1 MSTTV
6 DQRVVS
12 MQFDN
17 ADFEK
22 GVQQTLN
29 SLNTLNKNIEKNAAN
44 NVDSFKGL
52 SNGLNDVENSIH
64 KGILPAMDT
73 MQNKFSILGTISDQV
88 LRNMTNTAMS
98 AGRKLIKSLSVDQIS
113 SGWEKFG
120 DKTTSVATLVAQGND
135 LKTVNKEL
143 DRLNWF
149 TDETSYNFTDM
160 VSNIAKFTASGK
172 KLNES
177 VTAMEGIANWAA
189 KSGQNAITAS
199 RAMYQISQAMG
210 AGIMR
215 KEDYKSIQNASMD
228 TEEFRQK
235 CLDAGVALGTLK
247 KTADGTYQSL
257 MAKADSFTKTQFAD
271 HLTQDAWFTSD
282 VMMKVFE
289 DYSNAV
295 NKIYEVTSEKG
306 MLASD
311 VIDEIHETAESA
323 GISIDDAI
331 KRLGYIDENGNQL
344 FDSFGLS
351 AFEAAQKARTFGDA
365 INSVKDAVSTG
376 WMNTFEIIFGDAE
389 EATKLWT
396 GVANLLYDVFASS
409 AATRNEMM
417 KVWKDLGG
425 RTAVIQTLVNLF
437 NAIYSIVKPIGDAL
451 HDVFGEMDGKRLA
464 GINKSLAD
472 MTFSLI
478 QTENTMAK
486 IYTVAYAV
494 AKALKFVLNL
504 LWEYKKPIIAIY
516 ALVTA
521 FSTLRGLLLG
531 GLGFGSVLAI
541 LKLIV
546 ALGIGAKLLNI
557 KSILNKISPIIT
569 IIAKLAYNLFGNI
582 SQHISNIIKMIQS
595 ANLGTKVQSFLQTVS
610 KIASDLFKNLNID
623 LSRLDAF
630 KFNNLQGALK
640 TISGLFSGMF
650 LGFTNGLKAFN
661 QLTDVLNP
669 LTHLSKVFD
678 TTGRMATNAN
688 KSFNKTSGA
697 FTMVAYA
704 AEKAEMPIYN
714 VATKTVTMADSVE
727 QLGTASAESTANFNG
742 FIATIQAYLSNL
754 EKTYPVLR
762 NLVEFIK
769 TMDLQKLLAIGV
781 MFLYMRQMKLIQ
793 NAIKGVGNVLDKFGV
808 KIDNITSGIVT
819 SIKDLN
825 IAIKG
830 TFGSITNYFNSLTKE
845 NNLKNFK
852 NLAIGIGLIAASVAA
867 LGFALQYLNPNAL
880 IAATVAIAGLSV
892 VVLGVSW
899 AMARI
904 SKSINP
910 VGIAA
915 LGGAL
920 LLFSIALAEIVATV
934 TVLSLVMTVLVAKF
948 KTFDA
953 ALEAFNLPLK
963 ALNIL
968 VWAVVDSLGI
978 FAGAL
983 VALGVLSPAISK
995 GCSALLKMA
1004 VSLGAF
1010 TGSAILFLTS
1020 IKLVDAAMQ
1029 LFIDRVSSVVATIK
1043 HFVGGLM
1050 VVNDLTYTIQEV
1062 GKVVVSFLAFIGI
1075 GFLVVKTFS
1084 YIANELA
1091 NATTEFAISVIAIAA
1106 AVNILVKALLNLSTY
1121 SGDVGE
1127 TFFLLSGALALLI
1140 LTVRAI
1146 QELDLTKIANDFS
1159 MLAKG
1164 FLKLSIAML
1173 VLTGAIKA
1181 FGNMD
1186 PGVFSQGMAAY
1197 IVVLTGMVIALKQLD
1212 TVNIGKIATGVISL
1226 VAAMYLLTPLFAL
1239 YGVAWQPMVTGILL
1253 ISGAMLALSK
1263 SVQLMSSAD
1272 PLKTLG
1278 NVSIMMTAALGLAY
1292 ICVTLSN
1299 IPIDKA
1305 IVAVGALGSMFLI
1318 LGVFTK
1324 VLANISKKVL
1334 TTQKSIGRFM
1344 QLVLSLAFITGVL
1357 TTAIYVLASLPVDRV
1372 LDVASGL
1379 SIAMLAFSGAIVLL
1393 AMATQILNGSNI
1405 IGVSAL
1411 MGVFAIAV
1419 GVLAFAIYQ
1428 LQDVPF
1434 EVFTGFSL
1442 AILAFGG
1449 AIAIVTAVIGI
1460 FSAALVAASPFMLT
1474 LAAVLISLGAAF
1486 LSFGA
1491 ASVMFGIGAA
1501 AVGIGASLIIT
1512 ALSGLIVVLQSF
1524 IPTLQNFIQFIS
1536 DISSNAKDVAA
1547 MSASLTLL
1555 GRALTILA
1563 VGMGATSLAGVA
1575 FAGALYLVGKGCT
1588 VFAAGLTLAGHAAV
1602 SFAQN
1607 VKVAFSVLAELA
1619 GKGIEWG
1626 KHITESIASGLSS
1639 GIRTVGD
1646 AALGVAKTIWGYLHQ
1661 SDAEWGPLKGVWTWG
1676 AHLVENIGSGMAKK
1690 TGWLADVAQAV
1701 GLSEKTGFE
1710 NGAAGTGSSTIS
1722 NIVSELFGGIDS
1734 ISAAGASG
1742 GAAYMKAFLNQI
1754 KGVGGYN
1761 KEAVARGQAKRKGQ
1775 FKDLTFDRD
1784 EAPINGN
1791 HGKAGNASASFLK
1804 LDDFVNKFTGDTD
1817 NATDATD
1824 GLTDSLGG
1832 LGGAADSA
1840 GKSTGG
1846 AGSSASDAAEAEKEA
1861 AEAAK
1866 IHAKYLQYLDGTA
1879 TQYMHTSGVLN
1890 ETVDNTSAWEKSKS
1904 AIADL
1909 AKEMY
1914 EASLTGDETAD
1925 ELAKKQQKIEE
1936 AFVKSYETIRDKI
1949 KDSLDLMK
1957 AFDLQTSSITKSST
1971 ILKNMQSQFL
1981 GNAELASRQQLLAQ
1995 MGLDDDYLQELI
2007 KKGSEGLPEINSL
2020 LRMSRTEIQQF
2031 NRGLADRKGWSEF
2044 IAQNGLAAI
2053 ASAKHNQQLRATVKT
2068 QDEQIA
2074 KAKEINTTYIDI
2086 SQKAMSTTGVVV
2098 NVMNGA
2104 LNGLANEFT
2113 QIANEMGVT
2122 TDQLTS
2128 YVNGTAL
2135 TVEQASLKQIDNY
2148 NEVKKAFIEY
2158 SDTVGTESDRI
2169 KNALSNLST
2178 SFDELKLLSDD
2189 DETFSIT
2196 DMQDNIESQID
2207 GINTWSSEIT
2217 DLAGRISNTDLLQ
2230 QLADMGTSGYK
2241 YVHALYEAS
2250 DEELDEFV
2258 ASFEEKM
2265 QTIESVSQTY
2275 GNQMGLNV
2283 VEGINSSLTT
2293 YFQQLQN
2300 GGDQSFGELAS
2311 LINKHLEAI
2320 GQQGGTGLSS
2330 GIQST
2335 QDTVIGSAKILAN
2348 DLEASVAA
2356 VVNQDTGY
2364 KKTSDYMLGMLQGLR
2379 DYKDDVMREIDEI
2392 TSAMEDHT
2400 ADGLDVHSPSRFT
2413 KWVGKNLI
2421 LGFIKGF
2428 SENEDS
2434 LMTSMD
2440 SIVNNMKDAID
2451 TAYDILTTDG
2461 DMNPTITPVLDLS
2474 DIQNRSKSIG
2484 SLLSSKSLNLN
2495 AKLGTV
2501 HTANEN
2507 TAKLNEMLQ
2516 GMNAQNNKGGN
2527 SYNFV
2532 QNNYS
2537 PKALSRLE
2545 IYRQTKNQ
2553 FAQMKG
2559 VVNSNG

>member
-6 DQRVVS
+6 DERVVS

-135 LKTVNKEL
+135 LKIVNKEL

-172 KLNES
+172 DLNES

-189 KSGQNAITAS
+189 KSGQNAMTAS
-199 RAMYQISQAMG
+199 RAMYQISQAIG

-257 MAKADSFTKTQFAD
+257 MAKTDSFTKTQFAD
-271 HLTQDAWFTSD
+271 HLTEGAWLTSD

-311 VIDEIHETAESA
+311 VIDEIHETAETA

-437 NAIYSIVKPIGDAL
+437 NAVYSIVRPIGDAI
-451 HDVFGEMDGKRLA
+451 HDVFGQLDGEKLA
-464 GINKSLAD
+464 GINQTIAD
-472 MTFSLI
+472 MSFNLI

-486 IYTVAYAV
+486 IYTVAYVV

-504 LWEYKKPIIAIY
+504 LWEYKKPLIAIY
-516 ALVTA
+516 GLITA
-521 FSTLRGLLLG
+521 FTTLRGLLLG
-531 GLGFGSVLAI
+531 GLGFGSIFAI
-541 LKLIV
+541 LKLII
-546 ALGIGAKLLNI
+546 ALGIGAKILNI
-557 KSILNKISPIIT
+557 KSLLTKLAPIIN
-569 IIAKLAYNLFGNI
+569 IIAKSTYSLFGHI

-595 ANLGTKVQSFLQTVS
+595 ANLGVKVQSILQTIS
-610 KIASDLFKNLNID
+610 KIATDLFKNLNIN
-623 LSRLDAF
+623 LSRLNDF
-630 KFNNLQGALK
+630 KFNDLQGVLK
-640 TISGLFSGMF
+640 TISGLFSGIF

-669 LTHLSKVFD
+669 LTHLSKIFD
-678 TTGRMATNAN
+678 TTGKMATNAN
-688 KSFNKTSGA
+688 KAFNKTSGA

-704 AEKAEMPIYN
+704 AEKAETPIYN
-714 VATKTVTMADSVE
+714 VTTKTVTMADSVE
-727 QLGTASAESTANFNG
+727 QLGDASAESTANFKG
-742 FIATIQAYLSNL
+742 FIANIQAYLSNI
-754 EKTYPVLR
+754 EKIYPILH

-769 TMDLQKLLAIGV
+769 SIDWQKLLAIGV
-781 MFLYMRQMKLIQ
+781 MFLYMRQMKLVQ
-793 NAIKGVGNVLDKFGV
+793 KAIKGVGDVLNKFGV
-808 KIDNITSGIVT
+808 KIDNNTNGIITSV
-819 SIKDLN
+819 KDLN
-825 IAIKG
+825 TAIKG

-852 NLAIGIGLIAASVAA
+852 NLAIGIGLIAASVAT

-899 AMARI
+899 AMTRL
-904 SKSINP
+904 SKTINP
-910 VGIAA
+910 VGVAA

-920 LLFSIALAEIVATV
+920 LTFSIALAEIVATV
-934 TVLSLVMTVLVAKF
+934 TILSLVMTGLVAKF

-953 ALEAFNLPLK
+953 ALEAFQLPFK
-963 ALNIL
+963 ALNII
-968 VWAVVDSLGI
+968 VWSVVDSLAI

-983 VALGVLSPAISK
+983 VALGVVSPAISK
-995 GCSALLKMA
+995 GCLALLKMA
-1004 VSLGAF
+1004 GSLAAF
-1010 TGSAILFLTS
+1010 TGSAILFLAS
-1020 IKLVDAAMQ
+1020 IKLVDVAMQ

-1075 GFLVVKTFS
+1075 GFLVVKAFS
-1084 YIANELA
+1084 YIASELA
-1091 NATTEFAISVIAIAA
+1091 NTTTEFAISVIAIAA
-1106 AVNILVKALLNLSTY
+1106 AVNTLVKALLNLSTY
-1121 SGDVGE
+1121 SGDVGK
-1127 TFFLLSGALALLI
+1127 TFFLLSGALALLVF
-1140 LTVRAI
+1140 TVHTI
-1146 QELDLTKIANDFS
+1146 QELNLIKISNDFS

-1212 TVNIGKIATGVISL
+1212 TVNIGKIATGVVSL

-1239 YGVAWQPMVTGILL
+1239 YGVAWEPMVTGILL

-1272 PLKTLG
+1272 PLKILG
-1278 NVSIMMTAALGLAY
+1278 NISIMMTAALGLAY
-1292 ICVTLSN
+1292 ICLQLST
-1299 IPIDKA
+1299 IPADDAKKSVFA
-1305 IVAVGALGSMFLI
+1305 FAGMFLALSI
-1318 LGVFTK
+1318 ATAG
-1324 VLANISKKVL
+1324 LAMISKKIL
-1334 TTQKSIGRFM
+1334 TTQKSVNRFILIVATM
-1344 QLVLSLAFITGVL
+1344 LIAASTLTALIDILSSLPWERVLSAAGGLSLAMLSFAGAAYILANATKIVDKAGIL
-1357 TTAIYVLASLPVDRV
+1357 PMCAIL
-1372 LDVASGL
+1372 
-1379 SIAMLAFSGAIVLL
+1379 
-1393 AMATQILNGSNI
+1393 
-1405 IGVSAL
+1405 
-1411 MGVFAIAV
+1411 GVFAVAI

-1428 LQDVPF
+1428 LQSVPF
-1434 EVFTGFSL
+1434 EVFTGF
-1442 AILAFGG
+1442 
-1449 AIAIVTAVIGI
+1449 AIAI
-1460 FSAALVAASPFMLT
+1460 AA
-1474 LAAVLISLGAAF
+1474 
-1486 LSFGA
+1486 FGA
-1491 ASVMFGIGAA
+1491 ALSVVTLVIGLFSTALIAATPFMISLASVLLSLAAAFVSFGVA
-1501 AVGIGASLIIT
+1501 AVGFGLAGALIS
-1512 ALSGLIVVLQSF
+1512 AGVSLIVVAVSGLLAVLTKF
-1524 IPTLQNFIQFIS
+1524 IPTLQEFIQFIS
-1536 DISSNAKDVAA
+1536 DISSNAKDIAA

-1555 GRALTILA
+1555 GRSLTILA
-1563 VGMGATSLAGVA
+1563 IGMGASSIAGIA
-1575 FAGALYLVGKGCT
+1575 FAAALYLVGKACS
-1588 VFAAGLTLAGHAAV
+1588 VFAKGLTFAGIAAV

-1607 VKVAFSVLAELA
+1607 VKIALGVIGELA
-1619 GKGIEWG
+1619 GDAVEWG
-1626 KHITESIASGLSS
+1626 SHIAGSIASGLAG
-1639 GIRTVGD
+1639 GIKTVGN
-1646 AALGVAKTIWGYLHQ
+1646 AALSVAKTIWGYLHQ
-1661 SDAEWGPLKGVWTWG
+1661 SDAEWGPLKGVWKWG
-1676 AHLVENIGSGMAKK
+1676 AHLVQNIGGGMLKEQ
-1690 TGWLADVAQAV
+1690 GWLSGVASSIGSA
-1701 GLSEKTGFE
+1701 EKSGFE
-1710 NGAAGTGSSTIS
+1710 SGASGTGSSTIS
-1722 NIVSELFGGIDS
+1722 NIVSELFGGIDN

-1761 KEAVARGQAKRKGQ
+1761 KEAVTKGQAKRKGQ

-1784 EAPINGN
+1784 EAPINGT
-1791 HGKAGNASASFLK
+1791 HGKANNSAASFLK
-1804 LDDFVNKFTGDTD
+1804 LDDFVNKFTGDTG

-1846 AGSSASDAAEAEKEA
+1846 VGSSASDAADAEKKA

-1995 MGLDDDYLQELI
+1995 MGLDVDYLQELI
-2007 KKGSEGLPEINSL
+2007 EKGSEGLPEINSL

-2086 SQKAMSTTGVVV
+2086 SQKAMNTSGVVA

-2189 DETFSIT
+2189 EETFSIT

-2265 QTIESVSQTY
+2265 QMIESVSQTY

-2440 SIVNNMKDAID
+2440 SIVNSMRDAIG

-2461 DMNPTITPVLDLS
+2461 DMNPTITPILDLS
-2474 DIQNRSKSIG
+2474 DLENRSKSIG
-2484 SLLSSKSLNLN
+2484 SMFNSKSFQLDAN
-2495 AKLGTV
+2495 LGTI
-2501 HTANEN
+2501 HTASEN
-2507 TAKLNEMLQ
+2507 TSRLNDMLR

>member
-73 MQNKFSILGTISDQV
+73 MQNKFSIMGTMMDQTIRNITNKMVDASTKLAKMFTISPISDGLHEYETQIGAIQTIMANTG
-88 LRNMTNTAMS
+88 LKGQEGMNKITAALDKLNEYADMT
-98 AGRKLIKSLSVDQIS
+98 I
-113 SGWEKFG
+113 
-120 DKTTSVATLVAQGND
+120 
-135 LKTVNKEL
+135 
-143 DRLNWF
+143 
-149 TDETSYNFTDM
+149 YNFTEM
-160 VSNIAKFTASGK
+160 TKNIGTFTAAGLDLDTSTQAIK
-172 KLNES
+172 
-177 VTAMEGIANWAA
+177 GIANLAA
-189 KSGQNAITAS
+189 VSGSTSDQAS
-199 RAMYQISQAMG
+199 RAMYQLSQALSSGTVNLQDWNSVVNAGMG
-210 AGIMR
+210 GKVFQDALLRTAKAMHSITNEQYEMIKSGKETFRNSIGSKNGTSWLNTKVLSETLKEFAGDMSESELKAIGYT
-215 KEDYKSIQNASMD
+215 KEEIKEIQEMAD
-228 TEEFRQK
+228 TATKAATKVKTFTQLVDTVKE
-235 CLDAGVALGTLK
+235 ALGSGWAK
-247 KTADGTYQSL
+247 SFEL
-257 MAKADSFTKTQFAD
+257 MFGNFN
-271 HLTQDAWFTSD
+271 
-282 VMMKVFE
+282 E
-289 DYSNAV
+289 
-295 NKIYEVTSEKG
+295 
-306 MLASD
+306 
-311 VIDEIHETAESA
+311 AEA
-323 GISIDDAI
+323 
-331 KRLGYIDENGNQL
+331 
-344 FDSFGLS
+344 
-351 AFEAAQKARTFGDA
+351 
-365 INSVKDAVSTG
+365 
-376 WMNTFEIIFGDAE
+376 
-389 EATKLWT
+389 LWT
-396 GVANLLYDVFASS
+396 GISNVLQNMIDKMSDA
-409 AATRNEMM
+409 RNSMIQM
-417 KVWKDLGG
+417 WKDAGG
-425 RTAVIQTLVNLF
+425 RVAVLQTFVNIV
-437 NAIYSIVKPIGDAL
+437 NGVYSVIKPIKDAIG
-451 HDVFGEMDGKRLA
+451 DVFGALDGAKLA
-464 GINKSLAD
+464 GINKTIAEITSGLQLSNEQ
-472 MTFSLI
+472 MS
-478 QTENTMAK
+478 K
-486 IYTVAYAV
+486 IYNVAYILSSV
-494 AKALKFVLNL
+494 LKNVLNI
-504 LWEYKKPIIAIY
+504 LWEYKTPLIIIWSF
-516 ALVTA
+516 VTA
-521 FSTLRGLLLG
+521 FSTLRGLLTG
-531 GLGFGSVLAI
+531 GLGFGSILSI
-541 LKLIV
+541 LKMIT
-546 ALGIGAKLLNI
+546 ALGIGIKLLNV
-557 KSILNKISPIIT
+557 KNLLNKITPT
-569 IIAKLAYNLFGNI
+569 INVIAKSAYSLFGNI
-582 SQHISNIIKMIQS
+582 SQHISNILSTIHS
-595 ANLGTKVQSFLQTVS
+595 AK
-610 KIASDLFKNLNID
+610 
-623 LSRLDAF
+623 LDAF
-630 KFNNLQGALK
+630 IQSINDGISAFVNEMSKLSTFRFTGIQSVFEAILDLINGIIVGITSGINSFNN
-640 TISGLFSGMF
+640 FS
-650 LGFTNGLKAFN
+650 K
-661 QLTDVLNP
+661 VLNP
-669 LTHLSKVFD
+669 FNNI
-678 TTGRMATNAN
+678 A
-688 KSFNKTSGA
+688 KSAQKTSGM

-704 AEKAEMPIYN
+704 AEKAKMPIYD

-727 QLGTASAESTANFNG
+727 ELGDSSEQATSQFSG
-742 FIATIQAYLSNL
+742 FLGVIREYL
-754 EKTYPVLR
+754 
-762 NLVEFIK
+762 
-769 TMDLQKLLAIGV
+769 
-781 MFLYMRQMKLIQ
+781 
-793 NAIKGVGNVLDKFGV
+793 
-808 KIDNITSGIVT
+808 SGIVNSVPILHNLAKLID
-819 SIKDLN
+819 SIGIEKIIVVGTIYLYMK
-825 IAIKG
+825 AIKKLAG
-830 TFGSITNYFNSLTKE
+830 AINTLNDSLNPLVSISGALSSISGYFKSLTKGNKFKTYRDIAIGIALITTSIAGLAIALNFIDS
-845 NNLKNFK
+845 NNLKIAFAT
-852 NLAIGIGLIAASVAA
+852 LAGV
-867 LGFALQYLNPNAL
+867 
-880 IAATVAIAGLSV
+880 SV
-892 VVLGVSW
+892 VILGVIRSLSTLSQ
-899 AMARI
+899 AV
-904 SKSINP
+904 NP
-910 VGIAA
+910 AGIAA
-915 LGGAL
+915 LALGFVTFSAVLAEFTVLLLGVGAGLAFLTKTLGSINEALNAVGYAIIGFAMIFGTVVIAMDLLALNLALIGGMSGNIFKGCAAILAMSAAL
-920 LLFSIALAEIVATV
+920 LTMSV
-934 TVLSLVMTVLVAKF
+934 S
-948 KTFDA
+948 
-953 ALEAFNLPLK
+953 
-963 ALNIL
+963 
-968 VWAVVDSLGI
+968 
-978 FAGAL
+978 L
-983 VALGVLSPAISK
+983 VALHAAIALIGSSVKILFTYIGKAINYITNFVSSLEKGLTDNLGTTIKKIITMVGGFSILLLGVLAVMKIIKTIANIFSDTSLQISVSVIGVAASVYILAK
-995 GCSALLKMA
+995 AMHKFADSIGTVKTLPELLLKLA
-1004 VSLGAF
+1004 GPISLLVITF
-1010 TGSAILFLTS
+1010 GSLVGTLFLFKILELSS
-1020 IKLVDAAMQ
+1020 IAEDFKT
-1029 LFIDRVSSVVATIK
+1029 VSSSFIK
-1043 HFVGGLM
+1043 ISSS
-1050 VVNDLTYTIQEV
+1050 LTL
-1062 GKVVVSFLAFIGI
+1062 LAFA
-1075 GFLVVKTFS
+1075 VKTLAS
-1084 YIANELA
+1084 MKPETMAQGIAGVVTMLI
-1091 NATTEFAISVIAIAA
+1091 TLSLSVKS
-1106 AVNILVKALLNLSTY
+1106 LDK
-1121 SGDVGE
+1121 VG
-1127 TFFLLSGALALLI
+1127 
-1140 LTVRAI
+1140 
-1146 QELDLTKIANDFS
+1146 
-1159 MLAKG
+1159 
-1164 FLKLSIAML
+1164 
-1173 VLTGAIKA
+1173 
-1181 FGNMD
+1181 
-1186 PGVFSQGMAAY
+1186 
-1197 IVVLTGMVIALKQLD
+1197 
-1212 TVNIGKIATGVISL
+1212 IGKIAVGILGLVTSL
-1226 VAAMYLLTPLFAL
+1226 YLLVPLFAL
-1239 YGVAWQPMVTGILL
+1239 FGSTLSIIGPGML
-1253 ISGAMLALSK
+1253 IVSAALLALGAAIHLIGS
-1263 SVQLMSSAD
+1263 MD
-1272 PLKTLG
+1272 LK
-1278 NVSIMMTAALGLAY
+1278 NVVANTAIMVLAVGSLAY
-1292 ICVTLSN
+1292 ICASFAKLDIEAVWISISQLA
-1299 IPIDKA
+1299 A
-1305 IVAVGALGSMFLI
+1305 IF
-1318 LGVFTK
+1318 
-1324 VLANISKKVL
+1324 
-1334 TTQKSIGRFM
+1334 
-1344 QLVLSLAFITGVL
+1344 GVL
-1357 TTAIYVLASLPVDRV
+1357 IVTTAIMAKISEKILTMRNGVNAF
-1372 LDVASGL
+1372 VAVAGLMGGIAAIL
-1379 SIAMLAFSGAIVLL
+1379 SIAIGVIANLPWQNVLAASVGLSGAILAFAASAMILVNATKTINGAGVLPL
-1393 AMATQILNGSNI
+1393 CALLVTFAATL
-1405 IGVSAL
+1405 
-1411 MGVFAIAV
+1411 

-1428 LQDVPF
+1428 LQGVPF
-1434 EVFTGFSL
+1434 SV
-1442 AILAFGG
+1442 FGG
-1449 AIAIVTAVIGI
+1449 FALVLGVLAVAMAGITVVIGL
-1460 FSAALVAASPFMLT
+1460 FSAGLDAATPFLF
-1474 LAAVLISLGAAF
+1474 AFSAVLLSFAAAA
-1486 LSFGA
+1486 LSFG
-1491 ASVMFGIGAA
+1491 IAA
-1501 AVGIGASLIIT
+1501 ALIGTGVSIVVFAI
-1512 ALSGLIVVLQSF
+1512 SGLITVLTTF
-1524 IPTLQNFIQFIS
+1524 IPVAQNFIQFIS
-1536 DISSNAKDVAA
+1536 DISSNAKDVAV
-1547 MSASLTLL
+1547 MSASLIVL
-1555 GRALTILA
+1555 GRALTVLA
-1563 VGMGATSLAGVA
+1563 VGMGASSVAGIA
-1575 FAGALYLVGKGCT
+1575 FAAALYLVGKACS
-1588 VFAAGLTLAGHAAV
+1588 VFAKGLTLAGIAAV

-1607 VKVAFSVLAELA
+1607 VKVALGVIGELA
-1619 GKGIEWG
+1619 GDAVEWG
-1626 KHITESIASGLSS
+1626 SHIAGSIASGLV
-1639 GIRTVGD
+1639 GGVKTVGN
-1646 AALGVAKTIWGYLHQ
+1646 AALSVAKTIWGYLHQ
-1661 SDAEWGPLKGVWTWG
+1661 SDAEWGPLKGVWQWG
-1676 AHLVENIGSGMAKK
+1676 AHLVQNIGGGMLKEQ
-1690 TGWLADVAQAV
+1690 GWLSGVASSV

-1710 NGAAGTGSSTIS
+1710 SGAAGTGSSTIS
-1722 NIVSELFGGIDS
+1722 NIVSELFGGIDN

-1784 EAPINGN
+1784 EAPISGY
-1791 HGKAGNASASFLK
+1791 HGKQASKGILSLNDLLPDLSSK
-1804 LDDFVNKFTGDTD
+1804 EDDTTKSTD
-1817 NATDATD
+1817 K
-1824 GLTDSLGG
+1824 LTDSLGG

-1846 AGSSASDAAEAEKEA
+1846 AGSSASDAADAEKEA

-1936 AFVKSYETIRDKI
+1936 AFVKSYESIRDKI

-1957 AFDLQTSSITKSST
+1957 VFDLQTSSITKSST

-1995 MGLDDDYLQELI
+1995 MGLDVDYLQKLI
-2007 KKGSEGLPEINSL
+2007 EKGSEGLPEINSL
-2020 LRMSRTEIQQF
+2020 LRMSKTEIQQF
-2031 NRGLADRKGWSEF
+2031 NRGLSDRKGWSEF

-2053 ASAKHNQQLRATVKT
+2053 ASAKHNQQLRAIVKT

-2086 SQKAMSTTGVVV
+2086 SQKAMSATGVVA

-2128 YVNGTAL
+2128 YVNGTTL

-2169 KNALSNLST
+2169 KSALSSLST

-2440 SIVNNMKDAID
+2440 SIVNNMRDAIG

-2474 DIQNRSKSIG
+2474 DLENRSKSIG
-2484 SLLSSKSLNLN
+2484 SMFNSKSFQLDAN
-2495 AKLGTV
+2495 LGTI
-2501 HTANEN
+2501 HTASEN
-2507 TAKLNEMLQ
+2507 TSRLNDMLR

>member
-64 KGILPAMDT
+64 KGVLPAMDT
-73 MQNKFSILGTISDQV
+73 IQNKFSILGTISDQV
-88 LRNMTNTAMS
+88 LRNMTNAAMS

-235 CLDAGVALGTLK
+235 CLDAGVALGTLR

-271 HLTQDAWFTSD
+271 HLTQDAWLTSD

-311 VIDEIHETAESA
+311 VIDEIHETAETA

-331 KRLGYIDENGNQL
+331 KRLGYIDANGNQL

-569 IIAKLAYNLFGNI
+569 TIAKSAYSLFGNI
-582 SQHISNIIKMIQS
+582 SQHIRNIIKMIQS
-595 ANLGTKVQSFLQTVS
+595 ANLGIKVQSFLQTIS

-623 LSRLDAF
+623 LSRLNAF
-630 KFNNLQGALK
+630 KFNDLQGALK

-661 QLTDVLNP
+661 QLTDILNP
-669 LTHLSKVFD
+669 LTHLSKVFN

-727 QLGTASAESTANFNG
+727 QLGTASAKSTANFNG

-762 NLVEFIK
+762 NLVGFIK
-769 TMDLQKLLAIGV
+769 SMDLQKLLAIGV

-825 IAIKG
+825 TAIKG

-892 VVLGVSW
+892 VVLGISW

-934 TVLSLVMTVLVAKF
+934 TLLSLVMTGLVAKF

-953 ALEAFNLPLK
+953 ALEAFNLPFK

-968 VWAVVDSLGI
+968 VWSVVDSLAI

-995 GCSALLKMA
+995 GCLALLKMA
-1004 VSLGAF
+1004 GSLAAF

-1253 ISGAMLALSK
+1253 ISGAMLALGK
-1263 SVQLMSSAD
+1263 SVELMSSAD

-1278 NVSIMMTAALGLAY
+1278 NISIMMTAALGLAY

-1299 IPIDKA
+1299 IPFDEA
-1305 IVAVGALGSMFLI
+1305 LVAVGSMGSMLLM
-1318 LGVFTK
+1318 LGVFASK
-1324 VLANISKKVL
+1324 LASISKKIL
-1334 TTQKSIGRFM
+1334 TTQKSVGRFL
-1344 QLVLSLAFITGVL
+1344 QIIASLALITGVL

-1405 IGVSAL
+1405 IGVSVL
-1411 MGVFAIAV
+1411 MGVFAVAV

-1434 EVFTGFSL
+1434 EVFTGFAL

-1449 AIAIVTAVIGI
+1449 AIAIVTAVIGV
-1460 FSAALVAASPFMLT
+1460 FSTALIAASPFMLS
-1474 LAAVLISLGAAF
+1474 LAAVLLSLGAAF

-1501 AVGIGASLIIT
+1501 AVGIGASLIMT

-1588 VFAAGLTLAGHAAV
+1588 VFAAGLTLAGLAAV

-1791 HGKAGNASASFLK
+1791 HGKAGNTSASFLK

-1824 GLTDSLGG
+1824 GLTDSLDG

-1890 ETVDNTSAWEKSKS
+1890 ETVNNTSAWEKSKS

-1936 AFVKSYETIRDKI
+1936 AFVKSYESIRDKI

-1957 AFDLQTSSITKSST
+1957 TFDLQTSNITKSST

-1995 MGLDDDYLQELI
+1995 MGLDVDYLQELI
-2007 KKGSEGLPEINSL
+2007 EKGSEGLPEINSL

-2086 SQKAMSTTGVVV
+2086 SQKAMSATGVVA

-2104 LNGLANEFT
+2104 LNDLANEFT

-2128 YVNGTAL
+2128 YVNGTTL

-2158 SDTVGTESDRI
+2158 SDTVGIESDRI

-2189 DETFSIT
+2189 EETFSIT

-2440 SIVNNMKDAID
+2440 SIVNNMRDAIG

-2484 SLLSSKSLNLN
+2484 TMFNSKSFQFDAN
-2495 AKLGTV
+2495 LGTI
-2501 HTANEN
+2501 HTASEN
-2507 TAKLNEMLQ
+2507 TSRLNDMLR

>member
-6 DQRVVS
+6 DERVVS

-52 SNGLNDVENSIH
+52 SKSLTNVDNSIR
-64 KGILPAMDT
+64 KSIIPSMDT
-73 MQNKFSILGTISDQV
+73 LQNKFSVMGTMMDQTIRNITNKMVNVSTNLAKMFTISPISDGLHEYETQIGAIQTIMANTG
-88 LRNMTNTAMS
+88 LKGQEGMNKITAALDKLNEYADMT
-98 AGRKLIKSLSVDQIS
+98 I
-113 SGWEKFG
+113 
-120 DKTTSVATLVAQGND
+120 
-135 LKTVNKEL
+135 
-143 DRLNWF
+143 
-149 TDETSYNFTDM
+149 YNFTEM
-160 VSNIAKFTASGK
+160 TKNIGTFTAAGLDLDASTQAIK
-172 KLNES
+172 
-177 VTAMEGIANWAA
+177 GIANLAA
-189 KSGQNAITAS
+189 VSGSTSEQAS
-199 RAMYQISQAMG
+199 RAMYQLSQALSSGIVNLQDWNSVVNAGMG
-210 AGIMR
+210 GKVFQDALLRTAKVMHTITNEQYEMIKSGKETFRNSIGSKNGTSWLNTKVLSETLKEFAGDMSESELKAIGYT
-215 KEDYKSIQNASMD
+215 KEEIKEIQEMAD
-228 TEEFRQK
+228 TATKAATKVKTFTQLVDTVKE
-235 CLDAGVALGTLK
+235 ALGSGWSK
-247 KTADGTYQSL
+247 SFEL
-257 MAKADSFTKTQFAD
+257 MFGNFN
-271 HLTQDAWFTSD
+271 
-282 VMMKVFE
+282 E
-289 DYSNAV
+289 
-295 NKIYEVTSEKG
+295 
-306 MLASD
+306 
-311 VIDEIHETAESA
+311 AEA
-323 GISIDDAI
+323 
-331 KRLGYIDENGNQL
+331 
-344 FDSFGLS
+344 
-351 AFEAAQKARTFGDA
+351 
-365 INSVKDAVSTG
+365 
-376 WMNTFEIIFGDAE
+376 
-389 EATKLWT
+389 LWT
-396 GVANLLYDVFASS
+396 GISNVLQNMIDKMSDA
-409 AATRNEMM
+409 RNSMIQM
-417 KVWKDLGG
+417 WKDAGG
-425 RTAVIQTLVNLF
+425 RVAVLQTFVNIV
-437 NAIYSIVKPIGDAL
+437 NGIYSVIKPIKDAIGDIFGAL
-451 HDVFGEMDGKRLA
+451 DGAKLA
-464 GINKSLAD
+464 GINKTIAEITSSLQL
-472 MTFSLI
+472 SNE
-478 QTENTMAK
+478 QMAK
-486 IYTVAYAV
+486 IYNVAYILSSV
-494 AKALKFVLNL
+494 LKNVLNI
-504 LWEYKKPIIAIY
+504 LWEYKTPLLTIWAF
-516 ALVTA
+516 VTA
-521 FSTLRGLLLG
+521 FSTLRGLLTG
-531 GLGFGSVLAI
+531 GLGFGSILSI
-541 LKLIV
+541 LKMIT
-546 ALGIGAKLLNI
+546 ALGIGIKLLNV
-557 KSILNKISPIIT
+557 KNLLNKITPT
-569 IIAKLAYNLFGNI
+569 INVIAKSAYSLFGNI
-582 SQHISNIIKMIQS
+582 SRHISNIIKIIQS
-595 ANLGTKVQSFLQTVS
+595 ANLGTRIRSFLQNIS
-610 KIASDLFKNLNID
+610 KIATDLFKNLNID
-623 LSRLDAF
+623 LSRLNNF
-630 KFNNLQGALK
+630 KFNDLQGVLK

-704 AEKAEMPIYN
+704 AEKAEMPIYD

-727 QLGTASAESTANFNG
+727 QLGTTSAKSTANFNG

-769 TMDLQKLLAIGV
+769 SMDLQKLLAIGV
-781 MFLYMRQMKLIQ
+781 MFLYMRQMKPIQ
-793 NAIKGVGNVLDKFGV
+793 NAI
-808 KIDNITSGIVT
+808 SGIVT

-825 IAIKG
+825 TAIKG

-892 VVLGVSW
+892 VVLGISW

-953 ALEAFNLPLK
+953 ALEAFQLPFK

-968 VWAVVDSLGI
+968 VWSAVDSLAI

-983 VALGVLSPAISK
+983 VALGVVSPAISK
-995 GCSALLKMA
+995 GCLALLKMA
-1004 VSLGAF
+1004 GSLAAF

-1062 GKVVVSFLAFIGI
+1062 SKVVVSFLAFIGI

-1121 SGDVGE
+1121 SGDVGK
-1127 TFFLLSGALALLI
+1127 TFFLLSGALALLV

-1197 IVVLTGMVIALKQLD
+1197 IVVLIGMVTALQQLD

-1305 IVAVGALGSMFLI
+1305 IVAVGSLGSMFLI

-1344 QLVLSLAFITGVL
+1344 QLVLSLALITGVL

-1405 IGVSAL
+1405 IGVSVL
-1411 MGVFAIAV
+1411 MGVFAVAV

-1434 EVFTGFSL
+1434 EVFTGFAL

-1449 AIAIVTAVIGI
+1449 AIAIVTAVIGV
-1460 FSAALVAASPFMLT
+1460 FSAALIAASPFMLS

-1501 AVGIGASLIIT
+1501 AVGIGASLIMT

-1563 VGMGATSLAGVA
+1563 VGMGATSLAGVT
-1575 FAGALYLVGKGCT
+1575 FAGALYLVGKACSI
-1588 VFAAGLTLAGHAAV
+1588 FAKGLTLAGIAAV

-1639 GIRTVGD
+1639 GIRTVGN
-1646 AALGVAKTIWGYLHQ
+1646 AALSVAKTIWGYLHQ
-1661 SDAEWGPLKGVWTWG
+1661 SDAEWGPLKGVWQWG
-1676 AHLVENIGSGMAKK
+1676 AHLVQNIGGGMLKEQ
-1690 TGWLADVAQAV
+1690 GWLSDVASSIGSA
-1701 GLSEKTGFE
+1701 EKSGFE
-1710 NGAAGTGSSTIS
+1710 SGASGTGSSTIS

-1784 EAPINGN
+1784 EAPISGY
-1791 HGKAGNASASFLK
+1791 HGKQASKGILSLNDLLPDLSSK
-1804 LDDFVNKFTGDTD
+1804 EDDTTKSTD
-1817 NATDATD
+1817 N
-1824 GLTDSLGG
+1824 LTDSLGG

-1846 AGSSASDAAEAEKEA
+1846 AGSSASDAADAEKEA

-1995 MGLDDDYLQELI
+1995 MGLDVDYLQELI
-2007 KKGSEGLPEINSL
+2007 EKGSEGLPEINSL

-2053 ASAKHNQQLRATVKT
+2053 ASAKHNQQLRATVKA

-2086 SQKAMSTTGVVV
+2086 SQKAMSTTGVVA

-2364 KKTSDYMLGMLQGLR
+2364 KKTSDYMLGMLHGLR

-2440 SIVNNMKDAID
+2440 SIVNNMRDAIG

-2484 SLLSSKSLNLN
+2484 TMFNSKSFQLDAN
-2495 AKLGTV
+2495 LGTI
-2501 HTANEN
+2501 HTASEN
-2507 TAKLNEMLQ
+2507 TSRLNDMLR

>member
-6 DQRVVS
+6 DERVVS

-52 SNGLNDVENSIH
+52 SNGLNNVENSIR
-64 KGILPAMDT
+64 KSIIPSMDAL
-73 MQNKFSILGTISDQV
+73 QNKFSVMGTMMDQTIRNITNKMVDASTKLAKMFTISPISDGLHEYETQIGAIQTIMANTG
-88 LRNMTNTAMS
+88 LKGQEGMNKITAALDKLNEYADMT
-98 AGRKLIKSLSVDQIS
+98 I
-113 SGWEKFG
+113 
-120 DKTTSVATLVAQGND
+120 
-135 LKTVNKEL
+135 
-143 DRLNWF
+143 
-149 TDETSYNFTDM
+149 YNFTEM
-160 VSNIAKFTASGK
+160 TKNIGTFTAAGLDLDTSTQAIK
-172 KLNES
+172 
-177 VTAMEGIANWAA
+177 GIANLAA
-189 KSGQNAITAS
+189 VSGSTSDQAS
-199 RAMYQISQAMG
+199 RAMYQLSQALSSGTVNLQDWNSVVNAGMG
-210 AGIMR
+210 GKVFQDALLRTAKAMHSITNEQYEMIKSGKETFRNSIGSKNGTSWLNTKVLSETLKEFAGDMSESELKAIGYT
-215 KEDYKSIQNASMD
+215 KEEIKEIQEMAD
-228 TEEFRQK
+228 TATKAATKVKTFTQLVDTVKE
-235 CLDAGVALGTLK
+235 ALGSGWAK
-247 KTADGTYQSL
+247 SFEL
-257 MAKADSFTKTQFAD
+257 MFGNFN
-271 HLTQDAWFTSD
+271 
-282 VMMKVFE
+282 E
-289 DYSNAV
+289 
-295 NKIYEVTSEKG
+295 
-306 MLASD
+306 
-311 VIDEIHETAESA
+311 AEA
-323 GISIDDAI
+323 
-331 KRLGYIDENGNQL
+331 
-344 FDSFGLS
+344 
-351 AFEAAQKARTFGDA
+351 
-365 INSVKDAVSTG
+365 
-376 WMNTFEIIFGDAE
+376 
-389 EATKLWT
+389 LWT
-396 GVANLLYDVFASS
+396 GISNVLQNMIDKMSDA
-409 AATRNEMM
+409 RNSMIQM
-417 KVWKDLGG
+417 WKDAGG
-425 RTAVIQTLVNLF
+425 RVAVLQTFVNIV
-437 NAIYSIVKPIGDAL
+437 NGVYSVIKPIKDAIG
-451 HDVFGEMDGKRLA
+451 DVFGVLDGAKLA
-464 GINKSLAD
+464 GINKTIAEITSGLQL
-472 MTFSLI
+472 SNE
-478 QTENTMAK
+478 QMAK
-486 IYTVAYAV
+486 IYNVAYILSTV
-494 AKALKFVLNL
+494 LKNVLSI
-504 LWEYKKPIIAIY
+504 LWEYKTPLLTIWSF
-516 ALVTA
+516 VTA
-521 FSTLRGLLLG
+521 FSTLRGLLTG
-531 GLGFGSVLAI
+531 GLGFGSVLSI
-541 LKLIV
+541 LKMIT
-546 ALGIGAKLLNI
+546 ALGIGIKLLNV
-557 KSILNKISPIIT
+557 KNLLNKIIPT
-569 IIAKLAYNLFGNI
+569 IDVIAKSAYSLFGNI
-582 SQHISNIIKMIQS
+582 SQHISNILSTIHS
-595 ANLGTKVQSFLQTVS
+595 AK
-610 KIASDLFKNLNID
+610 
-623 LSRLDAF
+623 LDAF
-630 KFNNLQGALK
+630 IQSINDGISAFVNEMSKLSTFRFTGIQSVFEAILDLVNGIIVGITSGIDSFNN
-640 TISGLFSGMF
+640 FS
-650 LGFTNGLKAFN
+650 KA
-661 QLTDVLNP
+661 LNP
-669 LTHLSKVFD
+669 FNNI
-678 TTGRMATNAN
+678 A
-688 KSFNKTSGA
+688 KSAQKTSDM

-704 AEKAEMPIYN
+704 AEKAKMPIYD

-727 QLGTASAESTANFNG
+727 ELGDSSEQATSQFSGFLGVIREYLSGIVNSVPILHNLAKLIDSIGIEKIIVVGTIYLYMKAIKKLAGAINTLNDSLNPLVSISGALSSISGYFKTLTKGNKFKTYRDIAIGIALITTSIAGLAIALNFIDSNNLK
-742 FIATIQAYLSNL
+742 IAFAALAGISVVILGVIRSLSNL
-754 EKTYPVLR
+754 SKEVNPAGIASLALGFVTFSAVLAEFTVLLLGVGAALAFLTKTLGSIDEALNAVGYAIIGFAMIFGTVVIAMDLLALNLALIGGMSDDIFKGCAAILAMSGALLTMSISLVALHAAIALIGSSVKILFTYIGKAINYITNFVSSLEKGLTDNLGTTIKKIITMVVGFSILLLGVLA
-762 NLVEFIK
+762 VMKIIK
-769 TMDLQKLLAIGV
+769 TIANIFSNTSLQISVSVIGV
-781 MFLYMRQMKLIQ
+781 AASVYILAKAMHKFADSIGTVKSLKELLLKLAGPISLLV
-793 NAIKGVGNVLDKFGV
+793 I
-808 KIDNITSGIVT
+808 
-819 SIKDLN
+819 
-825 IAIKG
+825 
-830 TFGSITNYFNSLTKE
+830 TFGSLVGTLYLFKKLELSSIAEDFKTVSSSFIKISSSLT
-845 NNLKNFK
+845 L
-852 NLAIGIGLIAASVAA
+852 LAFAVETLASMKPETMAQGIIGVVTMLIALS
-867 LGFALQYLNPNAL
+867 
-880 IAATVAIAGLSV
+880 LSV
-892 VVLGVSW
+892 
-899 AMARI
+899 
-904 SKSINP
+904 KSLDK
-910 VGIAA
+910 VG
-915 LGGAL
+915 
-920 LLFSIALAEIVATV
+920 
-934 TVLSLVMTVLVAKF
+934 
-948 KTFDA
+948 
-953 ALEAFNLPLK
+953 
-963 ALNIL
+963 
-968 VWAVVDSLGI
+968 
-978 FAGAL
+978 
-983 VALGVLSPAISK
+983 
-995 GCSALLKMA
+995 
-1004 VSLGAF
+1004 
-1010 TGSAILFLTS
+1010 
-1020 IKLVDAAMQ
+1020 
-1029 LFIDRVSSVVATIK
+1029 
-1043 HFVGGLM
+1043 
-1050 VVNDLTYTIQEV
+1050 
-1062 GKVVVSFLAFIGI
+1062 
-1075 GFLVVKTFS
+1075 
-1084 YIANELA
+1084 
-1091 NATTEFAISVIAIAA
+1091 
-1106 AVNILVKALLNLSTY
+1106 
-1121 SGDVGE
+1121 
-1127 TFFLLSGALALLI
+1127 
-1140 LTVRAI
+1140 
-1146 QELDLTKIANDFS
+1146 
-1159 MLAKG
+1159 
-1164 FLKLSIAML
+1164 
-1173 VLTGAIKA
+1173 
-1181 FGNMD
+1181 
-1186 PGVFSQGMAAY
+1186 
-1197 IVVLTGMVIALKQLD
+1197 
-1212 TVNIGKIATGVISL
+1212 IGKIAVGILGLVTSL
-1226 VAAMYLLTPLFAL
+1226 YLLVPLFAL
-1239 YGVAWQPMVTGILL
+1239 FGSTLSIIGPGMLIVSAALLALGAAIHLIGSMDLKNVVANTAIMVLAVGSLAYICASFAKLDIGAVWISISQLAAIFGVLIVTTAIMAKISEKILTMRNGVNAFVAVAGLMGGIAAMLSIAIGVIANLPWQNVLAASVGL
-1253 ISGAMLALSK
+1253 SGAMLAFAA
-1263 SVQLMSSAD
+1263 SAMI
-1272 PLKTLG
+1272 LVNATKTI
-1278 NVSIMMTAALGLAY
+1278 N
-1292 ICVTLSN
+1292 
-1299 IPIDKA
+1299 
-1305 IVAVGALGSMFLI
+1305 GA
-1318 LGVFTK
+1318 
-1324 VLANISKKVL
+1324 
-1334 TTQKSIGRFM
+1334 
-1344 QLVLSLAFITGVL
+1344 GVL
-1357 TTAIYVLASLPVDRV
+1357 PLCA
-1372 LDVASGL
+1372 
-1379 SIAMLAFSGAIVLL
+1379 LL
-1393 AMATQILNGSNI
+1393 VTFAATL
-1405 IGVSAL
+1405 
-1411 MGVFAIAV
+1411 

-1428 LQDVPF
+1428 LQGVPF
-1434 EVFTGFSL
+1434 SV
-1442 AILAFGG
+1442 FGG
-1449 AIAIVTAVIGI
+1449 FALVLGVLAVAMAGIIAVIGV
-1460 FSAALVAASPFMLT
+1460 FSAGLDAATPFLF
-1474 LAAVLISLGAAF
+1474 AFSAVLLSFAAAA
-1486 LSFGA
+1486 LSFG
-1491 ASVMFGIGAA
+1491 IAA
-1501 AVGIGASLIIT
+1501 ALIGTGVSIVVFAI
-1512 ALSGLIVVLQSF
+1512 SGLITVLTTF
-1524 IPTLQNFIQFIS
+1524 IPVAQNFIQFIS

-1555 GRALTILA
+1555 GRSLTILA

-1588 VFAAGLTLAGHAAV
+1588 VFAAGLTLAGIAAV

-1607 VKVAFSVLAELA
+1607 VKAAFSVLAELA

-1626 KHITESIASGLSS
+1626 SHIAGSIASGLA
-1639 GIRTVGD
+1639 GGVKTVGN
-1646 AALGVAKTIWGYLHQ
+1646 AALSVAKTIWGYLHQ
-1661 SDAEWGPLKGVWTWG
+1661 SDAEWGPLQGVWQWG
-1676 AHLVENIGSGMAKK
+1676 AHLVQNIGGGMLKK
-1690 TGWLADVAQAV
+1690 QGWLSGVASSV

-1710 NGAAGTGSSTIS
+1710 SGAAGTGSSTIS
-1722 NIVSELFGGIDS
+1722 NIVSELFGGIDN

-1784 EAPINGN
+1784 EAPISGY
-1791 HGKAGNASASFLK
+1791 HGKQASKGILSLNDLLPDLSSK
-1804 LDDFVNKFTGDTD
+1804 EDDTTKSTD
-1817 NATDATD
+1817 K
-1824 GLTDSLGG
+1824 LTDSLGG

-1846 AGSSASDAAEAEKEA
+1846 AGSSASDAADAEKEA

-1866 IHAKYLQYLDGTA
+1866 IHAKYLQYLDGIA

-1936 AFVKSYETIRDKI
+1936 AFVKSYESIRDKI

-1995 MGLDDDYLQELI
+1995 MGLDVDYLQELI

-2020 LRMSRTEIQQF
+2020 LRMSRIEIQQF

-2044 IAQNGLAAI
+2044 IAQNGLASI

-2086 SQKAMSTTGVVV
+2086 SQKAMSATGVVA

-2122 TDQLTS
+2122 IDQLTS

-2169 KNALSNLST
+2169 KSALSSLST

-2335 QDTVIGSAKILAN
+2335 QDIVIGSAKILAN

-2440 SIVNNMKDAID
+2440 SIVNNMRDAID

-2484 SLLSSKSLNLN
+2484 TMFNSKSFQLDAN
-2495 AKLGTV
+2495 LGTI
-2501 HTANEN
+2501 HTASEN
-2507 TAKLNEMLQ
+2507 TSRLNDMLR

>member
-6 DQRVVS
+6 DERVVS

-52 SNGLNDVENSIH
+52 SKSLTNVDNSIR
-64 KGILPAMDT
+64 KSIIPSMDAL
-73 MQNKFSILGTISDQV
+73 QNKFSVMGTMMDQTIRNITNKMVNVSTNLAKMFTISPISDGLHEYETQIGAIQTIMANTG
-88 LRNMTNTAMS
+88 LKGQEGMNKITAALDKLNEYADMT
-98 AGRKLIKSLSVDQIS
+98 I
-113 SGWEKFG
+113 
-120 DKTTSVATLVAQGND
+120 
-135 LKTVNKEL
+135 
-143 DRLNWF
+143 
-149 TDETSYNFTDM
+149 YNFTEM
-160 VSNIAKFTASGK
+160 TKNIGTFTAAGLDLDTSTQAIK
-172 KLNES
+172 
-177 VTAMEGIANWAA
+177 GIANLAA
-189 KSGQNAITAS
+189 VSGSTSEQAS
-199 RAMYQISQAMG
+199 RAMYQLSQALSSGTVNLQDWNSVVNAGMG
-210 AGIMR
+210 GKVFQDALLRTAKVMHTITNEQYEMIKSGKETFRNSIGSKNGTSWLNTKVLSETLKEFAGDMSESELKAIGYT
-215 KEDYKSIQNASMD
+215 KEEIKEIQEMAD
-228 TEEFRQK
+228 TATKAATKVKTFTQLVDTIKE
-235 CLDAGVALGTLK
+235 ALGSGWAK
-247 KTADGTYQSL
+247 SFEL
-257 MAKADSFTKTQFAD
+257 MFGNFN
-271 HLTQDAWFTSD
+271 
-282 VMMKVFE
+282 E
-289 DYSNAV
+289 
-295 NKIYEVTSEKG
+295 
-306 MLASD
+306 
-311 VIDEIHETAESA
+311 AEA
-323 GISIDDAI
+323 
-331 KRLGYIDENGNQL
+331 
-344 FDSFGLS
+344 
-351 AFEAAQKARTFGDA
+351 
-365 INSVKDAVSTG
+365 
-376 WMNTFEIIFGDAE
+376 
-389 EATKLWT
+389 LWT
-396 GVANLLYDVFASS
+396 GISNVLQNMIDKMSDA
-409 AATRNEMM
+409 RNSMIQM
-417 KVWKDLGG
+417 WKDAGG
-425 RTAVIQTLVNLF
+425 RVAVLQTFVNIV
-437 NAIYSIVKPIGDAL
+437 NSVYSVIKPIKDAIG
-451 HDVFGEMDGKRLA
+451 DVFGVLDGAKLA
-464 GINKSLAD
+464 GINKTIAEITNSLQL
-472 MTFSLI
+472 SNE
-478 QTENTMAK
+478 QMAK
-486 IYTVAYAV
+486 IYNVAYILSSV
-494 AKALKFVLNL
+494 LKNVLNI
-504 LWEYKKPIIAIY
+504 LWEYKTPLLTIWAF
-516 ALVTA
+516 VTA

-531 GLGFGSVLAI
+531 GLGFGSVLSI
-541 LKLIV
+541 LKMIT
-546 ALGIGAKLLNI
+546 ALGIGIKILNI
-557 KSILNKISPIIT
+557 KTLLTKLAPIINT
-569 IIAKLAYNLFGNI
+569 IAKSTYSLFGHI
-582 SQHISNIIKMIQS
+582 SQHLSNIIKMIQS
-595 ANLGTKVQSFLQTVS
+595 ANLGTRVQSILQTIS
-610 KIASDLFKNLNID
+610 KIATDLFKNLNID
-623 LSRLDAF
+623 LSRLNNF
-630 KFNNLQGALK
+630 KFNNLQGVLK
-640 TISGLFSGMF
+640 TISGMF

-688 KSFNKTSGA
+688 KAFNKTSGA

-704 AEKAEMPIYN
+704 AEKAEMPIYD

-742 FIATIQAYLSNL
+742 FIATIQAYLLNL
-754 EKTYPVLR
+754 EKTYPVLH

-769 TMDLQKLLAIGV
+769 SIDWQKLLAIGV

-808 KIDNITSGIVT
+808 KIDNITSGIIT
-819 SIKDLN
+819 SVKDLN
-825 IAIKG
+825 TAIKD

-904 SKSINP
+904 SKTINP
-910 VGIAA
+910 VEIAA

-934 TVLSLVMTVLVAKF
+934 TVLSLVMTGLVAKF

-953 ALEAFNLPLK
+953 ALEAFQLPFK

-968 VWAVVDSLGI
+968 VWSVVDSLAI

-983 VALGVLSPAISK
+983 VALGVVSPAISK
-995 GCSALLKMA
+995 GCLALLKMA
-1004 VSLGAF
+1004 GSLAAF
-1010 TGSAILFLTS
+1010 TGAAILFLAS

-1121 SGDVGE
+1121 SGDVGK
-1127 TFFLLSGALALLI
+1127 TFFLLSGALALLV

-1146 QELDLTKIANDFS
+1146 QELDLIKIANDFS

-1186 PGVFSQGMAAY
+1186 ENVFSQGMAAY
-1197 IVVLTGMVIALKQLD
+1197 IVVLAGMVTALKQLD

-1239 YGVAWQPMVTGILL
+1239 YGVVWQPMVTGILL

-1305 IVAVGALGSMFLI
+1305 IVAVVALGSMFLI

-1344 QLVLSLAFITGVL
+1344 QLVLSLAVITGVL

-1405 IGVSAL
+1405 IGVSVL

-1419 GVLAFAIYQ
+1419 GALAFAIYQ

-1434 EVFTGFSL
+1434 EVFAGFSL

-1449 AIAIVTAVIGI
+1449 AIAIVTAVIGV
-1460 FSAALVAASPFMLT
+1460 FSSALIAASPFMLT

-1501 AVGIGASLIIT
+1501 AVGFGASLIIT

-1563 VGMGATSLAGVA
+1563 VGMGATSIAGIA
-1575 FAGALYLVGKGCT
+1575 FAGALYLVGKACS
-1588 VFAAGLTLAGHAAV
+1588 VFANGLTIAGIAAI

-1607 VKVAFSVLAELA
+1607 IKIALGVIGELA
-1619 GKGIEWG
+1619 GDAVEWG
-1626 KHITESIASGLSS
+1626 SHIAGSIASGLAG
-1639 GIRTVGD
+1639 GIKTVGN
-1646 AALGVAKTIWGYLHQ
+1646 AALSVAKTIWGYLHQ
-1661 SDAEWGPLKGVWTWG
+1661 SDAEWGPLKGVWQWG
-1676 AHLVENIGSGMAKK
+1676 AHLVQNIGGGMLKEQ
-1690 TGWLADVAQAV
+1690 GWLSGVASSV

-1710 NGAAGTGSSTIS
+1710 SGAAGTGSSTIS
-1722 NIVSELFGGIDS
+1722 NIVSELFGGIDN

-1761 KEAVARGQAKRKGQ
+1761 KEAVAKGQTKRKGQ

-1784 EAPINGN
+1784 EAPISGY
-1791 HGKAGNASASFLK
+1791 HGKQASKGILSLNDLLPDLSSK
-1804 LDDFVNKFTGDTD
+1804 EDDTTKSTD
-1817 NATDATD
+1817 N
-1824 GLTDSLGG
+1824 LTDSLGG

-1846 AGSSASDAAEAEKEA
+1846 AGSSASDAADAEKEA

-1904 AIADL
+1904 AIADM

-1995 MGLDDDYLQELI
+1995 MGLDVDYLQKLI
-2007 KKGSEGLPEINSL
+2007 EKGSEGLPEINSL

-2086 SQKAMSTTGVVV
+2086 SQKAMSATGAVA

-2440 SIVNNMKDAID
+2440 SIVNNMRDAIG

-2461 DMNPTITPVLDLS
+2461 DMNPIITPVLDLS

-2484 SLLSSKSLNLN
+2484 TMFNSKSFQLDAN
-2495 AKLGTV
+2495 LGTI
-2501 HTANEN
+2501 HTASEN
-2507 TAKLNEMLQ
+2507 TSRLNNMLR

>member
-73 MQNKFSILGTISDQV
+73 MQNKFSILGTIGDQV

-98 AGRKLIKSLSVDQIS
+98 AGRKLLKSLSVDQIS

-172 KLNES
+172 DLNES

-189 KSGQNAITAS
+189 KSGQNAMTAS

-271 HLTQDAWFTSD
+271 HLTQDAWLTSD

-311 VIDEIHETAESA
+311 VIDEIHETAETA

-409 AATRNEMM
+409 AATRNEML

-437 NAIYSIVKPIGDAL
+437 NAVYSVVRPIGDAI
-451 HDVFGEMDGKRLA
+451 HDVFGQLDGEKLA
-464 GINKSLAD
+464 GINQTIAD
-472 MTFSLI
+472 MSFNLI

-504 LWEYKKPIIAIY
+504 LWEYKKPLIAIY

-521 FSTLRGLLLG
+521 LTTLRGLLLG
-531 GLGFGSVLAI
+531 GLGFGSVLSI
-541 LKLIV
+541 LKLIIS
-546 ALGIGAKLLNI
+546 LGIGLKLLNI
-557 KSILNKISPIIT
+557 NSILLKLGSIISAVAKTSNTFFTHFLTYINRVIST
-569 IIAKLAYNLFGNI
+569 IRSSGLSKL
-582 SQHISNIIKMIQS
+582 
-595 ANLGTKVQSFLQTVS
+595 VVSFLQTTS
-610 KIASDLFKNLNID
+610 KLIQQLFDKLNIH
-623 LSRLDAF
+623 LSQLNSF
-630 KFNNLQGALK
+630 KIDGLQSVLKVVLGLFNAVIVGVTRGVKVFNDFTSALNPFTHFAKTAKSTNK
-640 TISGLFSGMF
+640 TI
-650 LGFTNGLKAFN
+650 
-661 QLTDVLNP
+661 QE
-669 LTHLSKVFD
+669 
-678 TTGRMATNAN
+678 TGNM
-688 KSFNKTSGA
+688 

-704 AEKAEMPIYN
+704 AEKAEIPIYD
-714 VATKTVTMADSVE
+714 VATKTVTMSDSVKELGDSSE
-727 QLGTASAESTANFNG
+727 QTNVQFEGFLGGVKE
-742 FIATIQAYLSNL
+742 YLSELSNS
-754 EKTYPVLR
+754 YPIIKSLISLFETIDWSKVI
-762 NLVEFIK
+762 LVGTI
-769 TMDLQKLLAIGV
+769 I
-781 MFLYMRQMKLIQ
+781 LYTK
-793 NAIKGVGNVLDKFGV
+793 AIKQLAGSINSFGGVL
-808 KIDNITSGIVT
+808 TP
-819 SIKDLN
+819 L
-825 IAIKG
+825 KG
-830 TFGSITNYFNSLTKE
+830 TLSSISGYFKSLTQS
-845 NNLKNFK
+845 NNAKNFK
-852 NLAIGIGLIAASVAA
+852 NIAIGIGLIATSLAAFAVALNYIDEDKMRIALAA
-867 LGFALQYLNPNAL
+867 LMGIAVTIVGVMSYLTGMSNN
-880 IAATVAIAGLSV
+880 
-892 VVLGVSW
+892 
-899 AMARI
+899 
-904 SKSINP
+904 INT

-915 LGGAL
+915 LAAGFL
-920 LLFSIALAEIVATV
+920 TFSAALAEFIIVLAGVSAALTV
-934 TVLSLVMTVLVAKF
+934 LTKKCGDINSAFDAFTVAIASTAIVFGSVLIAVSAFALVLGIIGSFTPMILKGCGAILAMAGAIAVLSVSGLLLGTCMNSIAKFFSLVIEKMSLAIQAVNTFVSSLSTSIETNLTTTITSIVKTVGGFAIILIGILAAVTILKSIANIFSGISVEISISVIGIAASIYTLSKAMVKFGEYAGDIGVPIKLLAASLAGLLITLGLFKAFKLDTVAADFNKISSAFIKLAGSVLLLSNAINMFGNFKPEELAKGIAGIGTAMLFLSLALISLNNVNVGKIAIGVLSLVT
-948 KTFDA
+948 
-953 ALEAFNLPLK
+953 AL
-963 ALNIL
+963 
-968 VWAVVDSLGI
+968 
-978 FAGAL
+978 
-983 VALGVLSPAISK
+983 
-995 GCSALLKMA
+995 
-1004 VSLGAF
+1004 
-1010 TGSAILFLTS
+1010 
-1020 IKLVDAAMQ
+1020 
-1029 LFIDRVSSVVATIK
+1029 
-1043 HFVGGLM
+1043 
-1050 VVNDLTYTIQEV
+1050 
-1062 GKVVVSFLAFIGI
+1062 
-1075 GFLVVKTFS
+1075 
-1084 YIANELA
+1084 
-1091 NATTEFAISVIAIAA
+1091 
-1106 AVNILVKALLNLSTY
+1106 
-1121 SGDVGE
+1121 
-1127 TFFLLSGALALLI
+1127 
-1140 LTVRAI
+1140 
-1146 QELDLTKIANDFS
+1146 
-1159 MLAKG
+1159 
-1164 FLKLSIAML
+1164 
-1173 VLTGAIKA
+1173 
-1181 FGNMD
+1181 
-1186 PGVFSQGMAAY
+1186 
-1197 IVVLTGMVIALKQLD
+1197 
-1212 TVNIGKIATGVISL
+1212 
-1226 VAAMYLLTPLFAL
+1226 YLLVPLFAL
-1239 YGVAWQPMVTGILL
+1239 FGTTASTIGPGIALVSTAILALGAAIHMIGAVDMKNVLVNITALVGGVTLLSYVCTLFAKIPLPSLIKAEVSLAGVFAVLLVATDKLSKISENLLTARNGINAFFAVAVVLGAISSIIGLVIKTLANLPWQNVLAATVGL
-1253 ISGAMLALSK
+1253 SGAMLAFAATASILVNATK
-1263 SVQLMSSAD
+1263 SINSAEI
-1272 PLKTLG
+1272 PAVCLLLVTF
-1278 NVSIMMTAALGLAY
+1278 A
-1292 ICVTLSN
+1292 VTL
-1299 IPIDKA
+1299 
-1305 IVAVGALGSMFLI
+1305 
-1318 LGVFTK
+1318 
-1324 VLANISKKVL
+1324 
-1334 TTQKSIGRFM
+1334 
-1344 QLVLSLAFITGVL
+1344 
-1357 TTAIYVLASLPVDRV
+1357 
-1372 LDVASGL
+1372 
-1379 SIAMLAFSGAIVLL
+1379 
-1393 AMATQILNGSNI
+1393 
-1405 IGVSAL
+1405 
-1411 MGVFAIAV
+1411 

-1434 EVFTGFSL
+1434 SV
-1442 AILAFGG
+1442 FGG
-1449 AIAIVTAVIGI
+1449 FALVLGVLAIAIAGIIAIIGV
-1460 FSAALVAASPFMLT
+1460 FSAQLDVATPF
-1474 LAAVLISLGAAF
+1474 LATFAGVLLSFAAAA
-1486 LSFGA
+1486 LSFGLA
-1491 ASVMFGIGAA
+1491 GA
-1501 AVGIGASLIIT
+1501 LIS
-1512 ALSGLIVVLQSF
+1512 AGVSLIVVAVSGLLTVLTKF
-1524 IPTLQNFIQFIS
+1524 IPTLQEFIQFIS
-1536 DISSNAKDVAA
+1536 DISSNAKDIAA
-1547 MSASLTLL
+1547 MSVSLIVL

-1563 VGMGATSLAGVA
+1563 VGMGASSVAGIA
-1575 FAGALYLVGKGCT
+1575 FAAALYLVGKACG
-1588 VFAAGLTLAGHAAV
+1588 VFAKGLTLAGIAAV

-1607 VKVAFSVLAELA
+1607 VKVALGVIGELA
-1619 GKGIEWG
+1619 GDAVEWG
-1626 KHITESIASGLSS
+1626 SHIAGGIASGLAS
-1639 GIRTVGD
+1639 GVKTVGN
-1646 AALGVAKTIWGYLHQ
+1646 AALSVAKTIWGYLHQ
-1661 SDAEWGPLKGVWTWG
+1661 SDAEWGPLKGVWQWG
-1676 AHLVENIGSGMAKK
+1676 AHLVQNIGGGMLKEQ
-1690 TGWLADVAQAV
+1690 GWLSGVASSV
-1701 GLSEKTGFE
+1701 GSAEKSGFE
-1710 NGAAGTGSSTIS
+1710 SGAAGTGSSTIS
-1722 NIVSELFGGIDS
+1722 NIVSELFGGIDN

-1761 KEAVARGQAKRKGQ
+1761 KEAVAKGQAKRKGQ

-1784 EAPINGN
+1784 EAPINGT
-1791 HGKAGNASASFLK
+1791 HGKANNPAASFLK

-1817 NATDATD
+1817 NVTDATD

-1832 LGGAADSA
+1832 LGDAADSA

-1846 AGSSASDAAEAEKEA
+1846 AGSSASDAADAEKEA

-1914 EASLTGDETAD
+1914 EVSLTGDETAD

-1995 MGLDDDYLQELI
+1995 MGLDVDYLQELI
-2007 KKGSEGLPEINSL
+2007 EKGSEGLPEINSL

-2086 SQKAMSTTGVVV
+2086 SQKAMSATGVVA

-2169 KNALSNLST
+2169 KSALSSLST

-2320 GQQGGTGLSS
+2320 GQQGGAGLSS

-2440 SIVNNMKDAID
+2440 SIVNNMRDAIG

-2474 DIQNRSKSIG
+2474 DLENRSKSIG
-2484 SLLSSKSLNLN
+2484 SMFNSKSFQLD
-2495 AKLGTV
+2495 ADLGTI
-2501 HTANEN
+2501 HTASEN
-2507 TAKLNEMLQ
+2507 TSRLNDMLR

>member
-6 DQRVVS
+6 DERVVS

-52 SNGLNDVENSIH
+52 SKSLTNVDNSIR
-64 KGILPAMDT
+64 KSIIPSMDAL
-73 MQNKFSILGTISDQV
+73 QNKFSVMGTMMDQTIRNITNKMVDASTKLAKMFTISPISDGLHEYETQIGAIQTIMANTG
-88 LRNMTNTAMS
+88 LKGQEGMNKITAALDKLNEYADMT
-98 AGRKLIKSLSVDQIS
+98 I
-113 SGWEKFG
+113 
-120 DKTTSVATLVAQGND
+120 
-135 LKTVNKEL
+135 
-143 DRLNWF
+143 
-149 TDETSYNFTDM
+149 YNFTEM
-160 VSNIAKFTASGK
+160 TKNIGTFTAAGLDLDTSTQAIK
-172 KLNES
+172 
-177 VTAMEGIANWAA
+177 GIANLAA
-189 KSGQNAITAS
+189 VSGSTSDQAS
-199 RAMYQISQAMG
+199 RAMYQLSQALSSGTVNLQDWNSVVNAGMG
-210 AGIMR
+210 GKVFQDALLRTAKVMHTITNEQYEMIKSGKETFRNSIGSKNGTSWLNTKVLSETLKEFAGDMSESELKAIGYT
-215 KEDYKSIQNASMD
+215 KEEIKEIQEMAD
-228 TEEFRQK
+228 TATKAATKVKTFTQLVDTVKE
-235 CLDAGVALGTLK
+235 ALGSGWTK
-247 KTADGTYQSL
+247 SFEL
-257 MAKADSFTKTQFAD
+257 MFGNFN
-271 HLTQDAWFTSD
+271 
-282 VMMKVFE
+282 E
-289 DYSNAV
+289 
-295 NKIYEVTSEKG
+295 
-306 MLASD
+306 
-311 VIDEIHETAESA
+311 AEA
-323 GISIDDAI
+323 
-331 KRLGYIDENGNQL
+331 
-344 FDSFGLS
+344 
-351 AFEAAQKARTFGDA
+351 
-365 INSVKDAVSTG
+365 
-376 WMNTFEIIFGDAE
+376 
-389 EATKLWT
+389 LWT
-396 GVANLLYDVFASS
+396 GISNVLQNMIDKMSDA
-409 AATRNEMM
+409 RNSMIQM
-417 KVWKDLGG
+417 WKDAGG
-425 RTAVIQTLVNLF
+425 RVAVLQTFVNIV
-437 NAIYSIVKPIGDAL
+437 NGVYSVIKPIKDAIG
-451 HDVFGEMDGKRLA
+451 DVFGALDGAKLA
-464 GINKSLAD
+464 GINKTIAEITRGLQLSNE
-472 MTFSLI
+472 
-478 QTENTMAK
+478 QMAK
-486 IYTVAYAV
+486 IYNVAYILSSV
-494 AKALKFVLNL
+494 LKNVLNI
-504 LWEYKKPIIAIY
+504 LWEYKKPLLTIWAF
-516 ALVTA
+516 VTA

-531 GLGFGSVLAI
+531 GLGFGSVLSI
-541 LKLIV
+541 LKMIT
-546 ALGIGAKLLNI
+546 ALGIGIKLLNV
-557 KSILNKISPIIT
+557 KNLLNKITPT
-569 IIAKLAYNLFGNI
+569 INVIAKSAYSLFGNI
-582 SQHISNIIKMIQS
+582 SRHISNILSTIHS
-595 ANLGTKVQSFLQTVS
+595 AK
-610 KIASDLFKNLNID
+610 
-623 LSRLDAF
+623 LDAF
-630 KFNNLQGALK
+630 IQSINDGVSAFVNEMSKLSTFRFTGIQSVFEAILDLVNGIIVGITNGINSFNN
-640 TISGLFSGMF
+640 FS
-650 LGFTNGLKAFN
+650 K
-661 QLTDVLNP
+661 VLNP
-669 LTHLSKVFD
+669 FNNI
-678 TTGRMATNAN
+678 A
-688 KSFNKTSGA
+688 KSAQKTSGM

-704 AEKAEMPIYN
+704 AEKAKTPIYD

-727 QLGTASAESTANFNG
+727 ELGDSSEQASSQFSGFLGNIREYLSGIANSIPILHNLAKLIDSIGIEKIIVVGTIYLYMKAIKKLAGAINTLNDSLNPLVSIRGALSSISGYFKTLTKGNKFKTYRDIAIG
-742 FIATIQAYLSNL
+742 IALITTSIAGLAIALNFIDGDNLKVAFATLAGVSVVILGVIRSLSNL
-754 EKTYPVLR
+754 SQAV
-762 NLVEFIK
+762 
-769 TMDLQKLLAIGV
+769 
-781 MFLYMRQMKLIQ
+781 
-793 NAIKGVGNVLDKFGV
+793 
-808 KIDNITSGIVT
+808 
-819 SIKDLN
+819 
-825 IAIKG
+825 
-830 TFGSITNYFNSLTKE
+830 
-845 NNLKNFK
+845 
-852 NLAIGIGLIAASVAA
+852 
-867 LGFALQYLNPNAL
+867 NPA
-880 IAATVAIAGLSV
+880 
-892 VVLGVSW
+892 
-899 AMARI
+899 
-904 SKSINP
+904 
-910 VGIAA
+910 GIAA
-915 LGGAL
+915 LALGFVAFSAVLAEFTVL
-920 LLFSIALAEIVATV
+920 LLGVGAGLAFLTKTLGSVDEALNAIGYAIIGFAMIFGTVVIAMDL
-934 TVLSLVMTVLVAKF
+934 L
-948 KTFDA
+948 
-953 ALEAFNLPLK
+953 AFNL
-963 ALNIL
+963 ALIGGMSGDIFKGCAAIL
-968 VWAVVDSLGI
+968 AMSAALLTMSVS
-978 FAGAL
+978 L
-983 VALGVLSPAISK
+983 VALHAAIALIGSSVKLLFTYIGKAINYIINFVSSLEKGLTDNLGTTIKKIITMVGGFSILVLGVLAVMNIIKAIANIFSDT
-995 GCSALLKMA
+995 SLQIS
-1004 VSLGAF
+1004 VSVIGVAA
-1010 TGSAILFLTS
+1010 SVYILAKAMHKFADS
-1020 IKLVDAAMQ
+1020 IG
-1029 LFIDRVSSVVATIK
+1029 T
-1043 HFVGGLM
+1043 
-1050 VVNDLTYTIQEV
+1050 
-1062 GKVVVSFLAFIGI
+1062 
-1075 GFLVVKTFS
+1075 VKTLP
-1084 YIANELA
+1084 EL
-1091 NATTEFAISVIAIAA
+1091 
-1106 AVNILVKALLNLSTY
+1106 
-1121 SGDVGE
+1121 
-1127 TFFLLSGALALLI
+1127 
-1140 LTVRAI
+1140 
-1146 QELDLTKIANDFS
+1146 
-1159 MLAKG
+1159 
-1164 FLKLSIAML
+1164 FLKLAGPISLLVITFGSLVGTLYLFKKLELSSIAEDFKTVSSSFVKISSSLTLLAFAVKTLASMKPETMAQGIAGVVTML
-1173 VLTGAIKA
+1173 
-1181 FGNMD
+1181 F
-1186 PGVFSQGMAAY
+1186 
-1197 IVVLTGMVIALKQLD
+1197 ALSLSVKSLD
-1212 TVNIGKIATGVISL
+1212 KVGIGKIAVGILGLVTSL
-1226 VAAMYLLTPLFAL
+1226 YLLVPLFAL
-1239 YGVAWQPMVTGILL
+1239 FGSTFSIIGPGMLIVSAALLALGAAIRLIGSMDLQNVVANTAIMVLAVGSLAYICASFAKLDIGAVWISISQLAAIFGILL
-1253 ISGAMLALSK
+1253 VTTAIMAKISEKILTMRNGVNAFVAVAGLMGGIAVMLSIAIGVIANLPWQNVLAASVGLSGAMLAFAA
-1263 SVQLMSSAD
+1263 SAMI
-1272 PLKTLG
+1272 LVNATKTI
-1278 NVSIMMTAALGLAY
+1278 N
-1292 ICVTLSN
+1292 
-1299 IPIDKA
+1299 
-1305 IVAVGALGSMFLI
+1305 GA
-1318 LGVFTK
+1318 
-1324 VLANISKKVL
+1324 
-1334 TTQKSIGRFM
+1334 
-1344 QLVLSLAFITGVL
+1344 GVL
-1357 TTAIYVLASLPVDRV
+1357 PLC
-1372 LDVASGL
+1372 GL
-1379 SIAMLAFSGAIVLL
+1379 LVTFA
-1393 AMATQILNGSNI
+1393 ATL
-1405 IGVSAL
+1405 
-1411 MGVFAIAV
+1411 

-1434 EVFTGFSL
+1434 SV
-1442 AILAFGG
+1442 FGG
-1449 AIAIVTAVIGI
+1449 FALVLGVLAVAMAGIIAVIGV
-1460 FSAALVAASPFMLT
+1460 FSAGLDAATPFLF
-1474 LAAVLISLGAAF
+1474 AFSAVLLSFAAAA
-1486 LSFGA
+1486 LSFG
-1491 ASVMFGIGAA
+1491 IAA
-1501 AVGIGASLIIT
+1501 ALIGASVSIVIV
-1512 ALSGLIVVLQSF
+1512 AISGLITVLTTF
-1524 IPTLQNFIQFIS
+1524 IPVAQNFIQFIS

-1555 GRALTILA
+1555 GQALTILA

-1575 FAGALYLVGKGCT
+1575 FAGALYLVGKGCS
-1588 VFAAGLTLAGHAAV
+1588 VFAKGLTLAGIAAV

-1607 VKVAFSVLAELA
+1607 VKAAFSVLAELA
-1619 GKGIEWG
+1619 GKGVEWG
-1626 KHITESIASGLSS
+1626 KHITENIASGLAG
-1639 GIRTVGD
+1639 GIKTVGN
-1646 AALGVAKTIWGYLHQ
+1646 AALSVAKTIWGYLHQ
-1661 SDAEWGPLKGVWTWG
+1661 SDAEWGPLKGVWQWG
-1676 AHLVENIGSGMAKK
+1676 AHLVQNIGGGMLKEQ
-1690 TGWLADVAQAV
+1690 GWLSGVASSV
-1701 GLSEKTGFE
+1701 GSAEKSGFE
-1710 NGAAGTGSSTIS
+1710 SGASGTGSSTIS
-1722 NIVSELFGGIDS
+1722 NIVSELFGGIDN

-1761 KEAVARGQAKRKGQ
+1761 KEAIAKGQAKRKGQ

-1784 EAPINGN
+1784 EAPISGY
-1791 HGKAGNASASFLK
+1791 HGKQASKGILSLNDLLPDLSSK
-1804 LDDFVNKFTGDTD
+1804 EDDTTKSTD
-1817 NATDATD
+1817 N
-1824 GLTDSLGG
+1824 LTDSLGG

-1846 AGSSASDAAEAEKEA
+1846 AGSSAKDTAEAEKEA

-1866 IHAKYLQYLDGTA
+1866 IHAKYLQYLDGTT

-1981 GNAELASRQQLLAQ
+1981 GNAELVSRQQLLAQ
-1995 MGLDDDYLQELI
+1995 MGLDIDYLQKLI
-2007 KKGSEGLPEINSL
+2007 EKGSEGLPEINSL

-2086 SQKAMSTTGVVV
+2086 SQKAMSATGVVA

-2320 GQQGGTGLSS
+2320 GQQGGAGLSS

-2379 DYKDDVMREIDEI
+2379 DYKDDVMQEIDEI

-2440 SIVNNMKDAID
+2440 SIVNNMKDAISS
-2451 TAYDILTTDG
+2451 AYDILTTDT

-2507 TAKLNEMLQ
+2507 TAKLNEILQ

-2537 PKALSRLE
+2537 PKALSRLD

>member
-6 DQRVVS
+6 DERVVS

-172 KLNES
+172 DLNES

-189 KSGQNAITAS
+189 KSGQNAMTAS
-199 RAMYQISQAMG
+199 RAMYQISQAIG

-228 TEEFRQK
+228 TDEFRQK

-257 MAKADSFTKTQFAD
+257 MTKADSFTKTQFAD
-271 HLTQDAWFTSD
+271 HLTQDAWLTSD

-311 VIDEIHETAESA
+311 VIDEIHETAETA

-365 INSVKDAVSTG
+365 ISSVKDAVSTG

-437 NAIYSIVKPIGDAL
+437 NALYSVVRPISDAI
-451 HDVFGEMDGKRLA
+451 HDVFGQLDGEKLA
-464 GINKSLAD
+464 GINQTIAD
-472 MTFSLI
+472 MTFNLI

-486 IYTVAYAV
+486 IYTVAYVV

-504 LWEYKKPIIAIY
+504 LWEYKKPLIAIY
-516 ALVTA
+516 GLVTA
-521 FSTLRGLLLG
+521 FTTLRGLLLG
-531 GLGFGSVLAI
+531 GLGFGSVLSI
-541 LKLIV
+541 LKLII
-546 ALGIGAKLLNI
+546 ALGISAKILNI
-557 KSILNKISPIIT
+557 KSLLTKLAPIINT
-569 IIAKLAYNLFGNI
+569 IAKSTYSLFGHI
-582 SQHISNIIKMIQS
+582 SQHISNIIKTIRS
-595 ANLGTKVQSFLQTVS
+595 ANLGTRVQSILQTIS
-610 KIASDLFKNLNID
+610 KIATDLFKNLNID
-623 LSRLDAF
+623 LSRLNDF
-630 KFNNLQGALK
+630 KFNNLQGVLK
-640 TISGLFSGMF
+640 AISGMF

-678 TTGRMATNAN
+678 TTSRMATNAN

-704 AEKAEMPIYN
+704 AEKAEMPIYD
-714 VATKTVTMADSVE
+714 VATKTVTMADNVE

-754 EKTYPVLR
+754 EKTYPVLH

-769 TMDLQKLLAIGV
+769 SIDWQKLLAIGV

-793 NAIKGVGNVLDKFGV
+793 NAIKSVGNVLDKFGV

-825 IAIKG
+825 TAIKG

-934 TVLSLVMTVLVAKF
+934 TVLSLVMTELVAKF

-953 ALEAFNLPLK
+953 ALEAFQLPFK

-968 VWAVVDSLGI
+968 VWSVVDSLAI

-983 VALGVLSPAISK
+983 FALGVVSPTLSD
-995 GCSALLKMA
+995 GCLALLKMA
-1004 VSLGAF
+1004 KSLAAF
-1010 TGSAILFLTS
+1010 SGSAILFLTS

-1239 YGVAWQPMVTGILL
+1239 YGVVWKPMVTGILL

-1305 IVAVGALGSMFLI
+1305 IVAVGSLGSMFLI

-1393 AMATQILNGSNI
+1393 AMATQILNRSNI
-1405 IGVSAL
+1405 IGVSIL
-1411 MGVFAIAV
+1411 IGVFAIAV
-1419 GVLAFAIYQ
+1419 GALAFAIYQ

-1449 AIAIVTAVIGI
+1449 AIAIVTAVIGV
-1460 FSAALVAASPFMLT
+1460 FSAALIAASPFMLS

-1536 DISSNAKDVAA
+1536 DISSNAKNVAA

-1555 GRALTILA
+1555 GRSLTILA
-1563 VGMGATSLAGVA
+1563 VGMGATSIAGIA
-1575 FAGALYLVGKGCT
+1575 FAGALYLVGKACS
-1588 VFAAGLTLAGHAAV
+1588 VFAKGLTLAGIAAV

-1607 VKVAFSVLAELA
+1607 VKIALGVIGELA
-1619 GKGIEWG
+1619 GDAVEWG
-1626 KHITESIASGLSS
+1626 SHIAGSIASGLVG
-1639 GIRTVGD
+1639 GIKTVGN
-1646 AALGVAKTIWGYLHQ
+1646 AALSVAKTIWGYLHQ
-1661 SDAEWGPLKGVWTWG
+1661 SDAEWGPLKGVWQWG
-1676 AHLVENIGSGMAKK
+1676 AHLVQNIGGGMLKEQSWLSG
-1690 TGWLADVAQAV
+1690 VASSV
-1701 GLSEKTGFE
+1701 GSAEKTGFE
-1710 NGAAGTGSSTIS
+1710 SGAAGTGSSTIS
-1722 NIVSELFGGIDS
+1722 NIVSELFGGIDN

-1784 EAPINGN
+1784 EAPINGT
-1791 HGKAGNASASFLK
+1791 HGKANNSAASFLK

-1846 AGSSASDAAEAEKEA
+1846 AGSSASDAADAEKEA

-1995 MGLDDDYLQELI
+1995 MGLDVDYLQELI
-2007 KKGSEGLPEINSL
+2007 EKGSEGLPEINSL
-2020 LRMSRTEIQQF
+2020 LRMSRIEIQQF

-2086 SQKAMSTTGVVV
+2086 SQKAMSTTGVVA

-2128 YVNGTAL
+2128 YMNGTAL

-2158 SDTVGTESDRI
+2158 SDTVGIESDRI

-2258 ASFEEKM
+2258 ASFEEKI

-2440 SIVNNMKDAID
+2440 SIVNNMRDAIG

-2484 SLLSSKSLNLN
+2484 SMFNSKSFQLDAN
-2495 AKLGTV
+2495 LGTI
-2501 HTANEN
+2501 HTASEN
-2507 TAKLNEMLQ
+2507 TSRLNDMLR

>member
-52 SNGLNDVENSIH
+52 SNGLNNVENSIR
-64 KGILPAMDT
+64 KSIIPSMDAL
-73 MQNKFSILGTISDQV
+73 QNKFSVMGTMMDQTIRNITNKMVDASTKLAKMFTISPISDGLHEYETQIGAIQTIMANTG
-88 LRNMTNTAMS
+88 LKGQEGMNKITAALDKLNEYADMT
-98 AGRKLIKSLSVDQIS
+98 I
-113 SGWEKFG
+113 
-120 DKTTSVATLVAQGND
+120 
-135 LKTVNKEL
+135 
-143 DRLNWF
+143 
-149 TDETSYNFTDM
+149 YNFTEM
-160 VSNIAKFTASGK
+160 TKNIGTFTAAGLDLDTSTQAIK
-172 KLNES
+172 
-177 VTAMEGIANWAA
+177 GIANLAA
-189 KSGQNAITAS
+189 VSGSTADQAS
-199 RAMYQISQAMG
+199 RAMYQLSQALSSGTVNLQDWNSVVNAGMG
-210 AGIMR
+210 GKVFQDALLRTAKAMHSITNEQYEMIKSGKETFRNSIGSKNGTSWLNTKVLSETLKEFAGDTSESELKAIGYT
-215 KEDYKSIQNASMD
+215 KEEIKEIQEMAD
-228 TEEFRQK
+228 TATKAATKVKTFTQLIDTVKE
-235 CLDAGVALGTLK
+235 ALGSGWAK
-247 KTADGTYQSL
+247 SFEL
-257 MAKADSFTKTQFAD
+257 MFGNFN
-271 HLTQDAWFTSD
+271 
-282 VMMKVFE
+282 E
-289 DYSNAV
+289 
-295 NKIYEVTSEKG
+295 
-306 MLASD
+306 
-311 VIDEIHETAESA
+311 AEA
-323 GISIDDAI
+323 
-331 KRLGYIDENGNQL
+331 
-344 FDSFGLS
+344 
-351 AFEAAQKARTFGDA
+351 
-365 INSVKDAVSTG
+365 
-376 WMNTFEIIFGDAE
+376 
-389 EATKLWT
+389 LWT
-396 GVANLLYDVFASS
+396 GISNVLQNMIDKMSDA
-409 AATRNEMM
+409 RNSMIQM
-417 KVWKDLGG
+417 WKDAGG
-425 RTAVIQTLVNLF
+425 RVAVLQTFVNIV
-437 NAIYSIVKPIGDAL
+437 NGVYSVIKPIKDAIG
-451 HDVFGEMDGKRLA
+451 DVFGALDGAKLA
-464 GINKSLAD
+464 GINKTIAEITSGLQLSNEQ
-472 MTFSLI
+472 MS
-478 QTENTMAK
+478 K
-486 IYTVAYAV
+486 IYNVAYILSSV
-494 AKALKFVLNL
+494 LKNVLNI
-504 LWEYKKPIIAIY
+504 LWEYKTPLIIIWSFVA
-516 ALVTA
+516 A
-521 FSTLRGLLLG
+521 FSTLRGLLTG
-531 GLGFGSVLAI
+531 GLGFGSILSI
-541 LKLIV
+541 LKMIT
-546 ALGIGAKLLNI
+546 ALGIGIKLLNV
-557 KSILNKISPIIT
+557 KNLLNKITPT
-569 IIAKLAYNLFGNI
+569 INVIAKSAYSLFGNI

-595 ANLGTKVQSFLQTVS
+595 TNLRTKVQSFLQTIS

-623 LSRLDAF
+623 LSRLNAF
-630 KFNNLQGALK
+630 KFNDLQGVLK
-640 TISGLFSGMF
+640 TISGLFSGIF

-727 QLGTASAESTANFNG
+727 QLGTASTESTANFNG
-742 FIATIQAYLSNL
+742 FISTIQAYLSNL
-754 EKTYPVLR
+754 EKIYPVLR

-769 TMDLQKLLAIGV
+769 SIDLQKLLAIGV
-781 MFLYMRQMKLIQ
+781 MFLYVRQMKLVQ
-793 NAIKGVGNVLDKFGV
+793 KAIKGVGDVLDKFGV

-825 IAIKG
+825 TAIKG

-880 IAATVAIAGLSV
+880 IAATVAITGLSV

-920 LLFSIALAEIVATV
+920 LIFSIALAEIVATV

-953 ALEAFNLPLK
+953 ALEAFNLPFK

-983 VALGVLSPAISK
+983 VALGILSPAISK

-1004 VSLGAF
+1004 GSLAAF

-1020 IKLVDAAMQ
+1020 IKLVDAALQ

-1062 GKVVVSFLAFIGI
+1062 SKVVVSFLAFIGI

-1173 VLTGAIKA
+1173 ILTGAIKA

-1305 IVAVGALGSMFLI
+1305 IVAVGTLGSMFFI
-1318 LGVFTK
+1318 LRVFTK
-1324 VLANISKKVL
+1324 VLASISKNIL
-1334 TTQKSIGRFM
+1334 TTQKSVGRFL
-1344 QLVLSLAFITGVL
+1344 QIIASLAFITGVL

-1405 IGVSAL
+1405 IGVSVL
-1411 MGVFAIAV
+1411 MGVFAVAV

-1434 EVFTGFSL
+1434 EVFTGFAL

-1449 AIAIVTAVIGI
+1449 AIAIVTAVIGV
-1460 FSAALVAASPFMLT
+1460 FSTALIAASPFMLT

-1501 AVGIGASLIIT
+1501 AVGIGASLIMT

-1607 VKVAFSVLAELA
+1607 VKVVFSVLAELA
-1619 GKGIEWG
+1619 GKGVEWG

-1639 GIRTVGD
+1639 GIRTVGN
-1646 AALGVAKTIWGYLHQ
+1646 AALSVAKTIWGYLHQ
-1661 SDAEWGPLKGVWTWG
+1661 SDAEWGPLKGVWQWG
-1676 AHLVENIGSGMAKK
+1676 AHLVQNIGGGMLKEQ
-1690 TGWLADVAQAV
+1690 GWLSGVASSIGSA
-1701 GLSEKTGFE
+1701 EKSGFE

-1761 KEAVARGQAKRKGQ
+1761 KESVARGQAKRKGQ

-1784 EAPINGN
+1784 EAPISGY
-1791 HGKAGNASASFLK
+1791 HGKQASKGILSLNDLLPDLSSK
-1804 LDDFVNKFTGDTD
+1804 EDDTTKSTD
-1817 NATDATD
+1817 K
-1824 GLTDSLGG
+1824 LTDSLGG

-1914 EASLTGDETAD
+1914 EVSLTGDETAD

-1936 AFVKSYETIRDKI
+1936 AFVKSYESIRDKI

-1957 AFDLQTSSITKSST
+1957 TFDLQTSSITKSST

-1981 GNAELASRQQLLAQ
+1981 GNAELASRQRLLAQ
-1995 MGLDDDYLQELI
+1995 MGLDVDYLQELI
-2007 KKGSEGLPEINSL
+2007 EKGNEGLPEINSL

-2053 ASAKHNQQLRATVKT
+2053 ASAKHNQQLRATVKS

-2086 SQKAMSTTGVVV
+2086 SQKAMSATGVVA

-2158 SDTVGTESDRI
+2158 SDTVGIESDRI

-2440 SIVNNMKDAID
+2440 SIINNMRDAIG

-2484 SLLSSKSLNLN
+2484 TMFNSKSFQLDAN
-2495 AKLGTV
+2495 LGTI
-2501 HTANEN
+2501 HTASEN
-2507 TAKLNEMLQ
+2507 TSRLNDMLR
-2516 GMNAQNNKGGN
+2516 GMNTQNNKGGN

>member
-29 SLNTLNKNIEKNAAN
+29 SLNTLNKNIENNAAN

-52 SNGLNDVENSIH
+52 SKSLTNVDNSIR
-64 KGILPAMDT
+64 KSIIPSMDT
-73 MQNKFSILGTISDQV
+73 LQNKFSVMGTMMDQTIRNITNKMVNVSTNLAKMFTISPISDGLHEYETQIGAIQTIMANTG
-88 LRNMTNTAMS
+88 LKGQEGMNKITAALDKLNEYADMT
-98 AGRKLIKSLSVDQIS
+98 I
-113 SGWEKFG
+113 
-120 DKTTSVATLVAQGND
+120 
-135 LKTVNKEL
+135 
-143 DRLNWF
+143 
-149 TDETSYNFTDM
+149 YNFTEM
-160 VSNIAKFTASGK
+160 TKNIGTFTAAGLDLDTSTQAIK
-172 KLNES
+172 
-177 VTAMEGIANWAA
+177 GIANLAA
-189 KSGQNAITAS
+189 VSGSTSDQAS
-199 RAMYQISQAMG
+199 RAMYQLSQALSSGTVNLQDWNSVVNAGMG
-210 AGIMR
+210 GKVFQDALLRTAKAMHSITNEQYEMIKSGKETFRNSIGSKNGTSWLNTKVLSETLKEFAGDMSESELKAIGYT
-215 KEDYKSIQNASMD
+215 KEEIKEIQEMAD
-228 TEEFRQK
+228 TATKAATKVKTFTQLVDTVKE
-235 CLDAGVALGTLK
+235 ALGSGWAK
-247 KTADGTYQSL
+247 SFEL
-257 MAKADSFTKTQFAD
+257 MFGNFN
-271 HLTQDAWFTSD
+271 
-282 VMMKVFE
+282 E
-289 DYSNAV
+289 
-295 NKIYEVTSEKG
+295 
-306 MLASD
+306 
-311 VIDEIHETAESA
+311 AEA
-323 GISIDDAI
+323 
-331 KRLGYIDENGNQL
+331 
-344 FDSFGLS
+344 
-351 AFEAAQKARTFGDA
+351 
-365 INSVKDAVSTG
+365 
-376 WMNTFEIIFGDAE
+376 
-389 EATKLWT
+389 LWT
-396 GVANLLYDVFASS
+396 GISNVLQNMIDKMSDA
-409 AATRNEMM
+409 RNSMIQM
-417 KVWKDLGG
+417 WKDAGG
-425 RTAVIQTLVNLF
+425 RVAVLQTFVNIV
-437 NAIYSIVKPIGDAL
+437 NGVYSVIKPIKDAIG
-451 HDVFGEMDGKRLA
+451 DVFGVLDGAKLA
-464 GINKSLAD
+464 GINKTIAEITSGLQLSNEQ
-472 MTFSLI
+472 MS
-478 QTENTMAK
+478 K
-486 IYTVAYAV
+486 IYNVAYILSSV
-494 AKALKFVLNL
+494 LQNVLNI
-504 LWEYKKPIIAIY
+504 LWEYKTPLITIWSF
-516 ALVTA
+516 VTA
-521 FSTLRGLLLG
+521 FSTLRGLLTG
-531 GLGFGSVLAI
+531 GLGFGSILSI
-541 LKLIV
+541 LKMIT
-546 ALGIGAKLLNI
+546 ALGIGIKLLNA
-557 KSILNKISPIIT
+557 KNLLNKITPT
-569 IIAKLAYNLFGNI
+569 INVIAKSAYSLFGKI
-582 SQHISNIIKMIQS
+582 SQHISNILSTIHSAKLDVFIQS
-595 ANLGTKVQSFLQTVS
+595 INDGVSAFVNEMLKLSTFRFTGIQSVFEAIL
-610 KIASDLFKNLNID
+610 DLINGIIVGITSGIN
-623 LSRLDAF
+623 S
-630 KFNNLQGALK
+630 FNN
-640 TISGLFSGMF
+640 FS
-650 LGFTNGLKAFN
+650 K
-661 QLTDVLNP
+661 VLNP
-669 LTHLSKVFD
+669 FNNI
-678 TTGRMATNAN
+678 A
-688 KSFNKTSGA
+688 KSAQKTSGA

-742 FIATIQAYLSNL
+742 FISTIQAYLSNL

-769 TMDLQKLLAIGV
+769 SIDWQKLLAIGV
-781 MFLYMRQMKLIQ
+781 MFLYIRQMKLIQ
-793 NAIKGVGNVLDKFGV
+793 KAIKGVGDVL
-808 KIDNITSGIVT
+808 DNITGGIVT

-825 IAIKG
+825 TAIKG

-892 VVLGVSW
+892 VVLGISW

-934 TVLSLVMTVLVAKF
+934 TVLSLVMTVLVDKF
-948 KTFDA
+948 KSFDA
-953 ALEAFNLPLK
+953 ALEAFNLPFK

-983 VALGVLSPAISK
+983 FALGVLSPAISK
-995 GCSALLKMA
+995 GCSSLLKMA
-1004 VSLGAF
+1004 VSLAAF
-1010 TGSAILFLTS
+1010 SGSAILFLIS

-1121 SGDVGE
+1121 SGDVGK

-1253 ISGAMLALSK
+1253 ISGAMLALGK
-1263 SVQLMSSAD
+1263 SVELMSSAD

-1299 IPIDKA
+1299 IPFDEA
-1305 IVAVGALGSMFLI
+1305 LVAVGSMGSMLLM

-1393 AMATQILNGSNI
+1393 TMATQILNGSNI
-1405 IGVSAL
+1405 IGVSVL
-1411 MGVFAIAV
+1411 MGAFAIAV

-1434 EVFTGFSL
+1434 EVFTGFAL

-1449 AIAIVTAVIGI
+1449 AIAIVTAVIGV
-1460 FSAALVAASPFMLT
+1460 FSTALIAASPFMWG

-1501 AVGIGASLIIT
+1501 AVGLGASLIMT

-1575 FAGALYLVGKGCT
+1575 FAGALYLVGKGCG
-1588 VFAAGLTLAGHAAV
+1588 VFAKGLTLAGIAAV

-1607 VKVAFSVLAELA
+1607 VKVALGVIGELA
-1619 GKGIEWG
+1619 GDAVEWG
-1626 KHITESIASGLSS
+1626 SHIAGGIASGLA
-1639 GIRTVGD
+1639 GGVKTVGN
-1646 AALGVAKTIWGYLHQ
+1646 AALSVAKTIWGYLHQ
-1661 SDAEWGPLKGVWTWG
+1661 SDAEWGPLKGVWQWG
-1676 AHLVENIGSGMAKK
+1676 AHLVQNIGGGMLKEQ
-1690 TGWLADVAQAV
+1690 GWLSGVASSV

-1722 NIVSELFGGIDS
+1722 NIVSELFGGIDN

-1761 KEAVARGQAKRKGQ
+1761 KEAVAKGQAKRKGQ

-1784 EAPINGN
+1784 DAPISGY
-1791 HGKAGNASASFLK
+1791 HGKQTSKGILK
-1804 LDDFVNKFTGDTD
+1804 LSDLLPDLSSKEADTTKS
-1817 NATDATD
+1817 TDK
-1824 GLTDSLGG
+1824 LTDSLGG

-1846 AGSSASDAAEAEKEA
+1846 AGSSASDAADAEKEA

-1936 AFVKSYETIRDKI
+1936 AFVKSYESIRDKI

-1995 MGLDDDYLQELI
+1995 MGLDVDYLQKLI
-2007 KKGSEGLPEINSL
+2007 EKGSEGLPEINSL

-2068 QDEQIA
+2068 QNEQIA

-2086 SQKAMSTTGVVV
+2086 SQKAMSATGAVA

-2113 QIANEMGVT
+2113 QIANEMSVT

-2128 YVNGTAL
+2128 YVNGTTL

-2440 SIVNNMKDAID
+2440 SIVNNMRDAIS

-2484 SLLSSKSLNLN
+2484 TMFNSKSFQLDAN
-2495 AKLGTV
+2495 LGTI
-2501 HTANEN
+2501 HTASEN
-2507 TAKLNEMLQ
+2507 TSRLNDMLR